1 MRVRLLK
8 VVFLVL
14 VAFAFFSCNNE
25 PKDVVYQIQLDSSG
39 ATYSGTEKLYY
50 NATNGL
56 YYTSPQ
62 MVTPIA
68 SITPPKKEWT
78 IRINS
83 KDSTVESKKTT
94 KPFQFGGYR
103 NMTMG
108 TKNPEL
114 YIGSDGR
121 INKGMGIKSDIT
133 LTADWGGEDSQRVT
147 VNELKN
153 LSQGLIP
160 AGHKFKGFIYN
171 GVNYPYNENSSADIT
186 ITTNPAIIDLDL
198 EVEGGKTLILKS
210 EEATKPGS
218 KEKIFYKY
226 EAKDGSHWFTSASWG
241 EAITSINS
249 TELPEKKYEIK
260 LYSNNT
266 DPSPES
272 IYTQFPFMG
281 YVSQSGIMYIS
292 PSGVIN
298 TPGLND
304 PITDKDSVESS
315 IEAYAK
321 FGNQTAVRLNQL
333 SKNGYE
339 FKGWSRNENYKNDGK
354 GKLYYANDEV
364 VIRYN
369 EEEEFADKDN
379 IIKLYA
385 VWEDSKVYSLVLKDK
400 ADSEQVLGT
409 IYYRSGDG
417 WYNDE
422 ACTEK
427 LTKLSIPKR
436 KSEVNFYSGRS
447 DISNPESIEY
457 GWTFKGYKS
466 FDEATTYISASGEV
480 QNVSIS
486 SNTIC
491 YAVWA
496 ADKSIELSN
505 LSESVHDSE
514 YEFMGWSDDD
524 GRTLINGFRYNV
536 NETYGDSIVLVGIWK
551 DKRVYTLTLDN
562 QYSDGDVEADIQKLY
577 YKPAATYK
585 YEYSSESGKQ
595 ERGEIAQSEGWYR
608 DVDCVTA
615 FTGFSAE
622 EMPKLKY
629 IVKYN
634 INRSVSGAKAE
645 DEYYYRFNGY
655 QSYIDE
661 FGNIIK
667 DENGVAVRLASSD
680 TALIKWKQGEG
691 IRLPYLGQVG
701 NETHTGWIYSNSGE
715 FVGNPEDVYHPA
727 YYNTELTPTWENG
740 AIYKLTL
747 NAEGATDTGH
757 QESIFFKANDNKW
770 YPDRL
775 SSAPIEA
782 ISALPE
788 KEIRVSFNPVESD
801 TTPSSYSDITTKSA
815 FLGYSGYIDANGR
828 IIAASI
834 SNDVTAKV
842 RWAEAEEII
851 LPSGP
856 RKDNLRFVAWCKDEG
871 GEKVAVTSPYV
882 PLSDIELYAKYEN
895 LNKYTLTLD
904 SDGATEGTNS
914 SISYWMED
922 SSWHS
927 DTTSGAVINKINKPK
942 KVWRVEL
949 DVNNSHISPLP
960 DQESEFTFQGYK
972 GADNVYYIDAIG
984 NIVPGKVIT
993 NDSVVAR
1000 AVWNEGKKAKLPLLT
1015 SPGFVF
1021 KGWTRVKDD
1030 ASTLIPSSANMEL
1043 EYTPL
1048 SNGER
1053 LYALWER
1060 ESSYKLKLDLDLI
1073 ADSGI
1078 EYYTKAIYYYKG
1090 DGWYVDENGTIK
1102 ANSIE
1107 IPTRK
1112 YRVEFEPNLQNASK
1126 PPRMETSFEFK
1137 GYGEYITPS
1146 GEVNSRSSIA
1156 SDVENLQ
1163 AGWSDKPAFMTLPIP
1178 ELASSADGT
1187 YEFVGWSTS
1196 PVKGEGRLIAKEDA
1210 EFSAYYPSSS
1220 ITTLYGQWQYNGAYV
1235 LTLDNDG
1242 ATNTDLDTAIY
1253 YRPSG
1258 ESGEGWYSSGE
1269 AGSTLID
1276 EIKLPKKEWRVNFI
1290 TTGPDGIEHGNIE
1303 PILSKWEFL
1312 GYKDGNAEYILSN
1325 GKIAPSSSINQN
1337 KTVKALW
1344 GNQSAIDISRTNL
1357 HPSDRPDKYYFNG
1370 WALDGDDNNIV
1381 LPASFKPERD
1391 NVTLKAVWT
1400 DEQTYEVVLNNDGA
1414 TSEGTSRVYYK
1425 PNDKKWHPE
1434 SDTQTA
1440 ITSITVP
1447 QKEWTIIQ
1455 GSNKDG
1461 VENAESIVY
1470 KFNFEGYFLGDE
1482 MYIDSV
1488 GSFTGKVPTG
1498 DASQSVELTAR
1509 WTSSGSVELSS
1520 LTKKGY
1526 TFLGW
1531 SYESTSSDRMIDNP
1545 YVPNKDYVVGKNIN
1559 LYGVWKENDIYTL
1572 RLNSQGATSEGTK
1585 EIYYRVGDGWY
1596 KDINC
1601 TVSIKN
1607 VPYLPEKKYYVSY
1620 EPMLQGIERPSASES
1635 LFTFN
1640 GYNGYVLSGGAII
1653 EGSSLTADS
1662 EADAQWVNQ
1671 GYVTL
1676 PNLENNNTKYTFI
1689 GWCEQN
1695 PYEVDPEPV
1704 TNPVMA
1710 AGYQYKP
1717 GSADTRLYGYWKDN
1731 NIYALNLDDNGA
1743 TGYADTKALYYRV
1756 SDGKWY
1762 KTADATGAPV
1772 TSINPPTKRIT
1783 ITFNPSAPDGSVTG
1797 SLNNVFRQW
1806 EFLGYEDYIDENG
1819 NIKQGAAINS
1829 DRTVRAVWGAQ
1840 KGYDLDGDE
1849 GGLLPT
1855 NVTRSGFTFEGWTE
1869 NKDAQET
1876 VIVVNP
1882 YYPSTESKNIDIRD
1896 GVITLYAVWRD
1907 ESVIPLMLDNNG
1919 ATSASAS
1926 AVYYKVSSG
1935 KWYSTGNNPEDKHII
1950 TGIEI
1955 PKKEWKVNFIVSSK
1969 IENTPVGL
1977 TSRSAFRG
1985 YVPKNGTSAS
1995 PYIDSNG
2002 IIQLKQI
2009 NQYTTAIAEWDEPTS
2024 VSLPTGYTYPGWTFM
2039 GWSTTNGASTA
2050 DYDPGAT
2057 IKVQNNTVLYDVWV
2071 ENNKYTLT
2079 LMSDNTEFLKIY
2091 YREGDAWYSD
2101 LAATKKITNI
2111 TIPKK
2116 HYVVKFDNNG
2126 GEGENNLPD
2135 LTSSLEFGGF
2145 GKYINKNGVIVL
2157 GTQIVE
2163 DTIAYADWGSPAPI
2177 TLPSLSSVKKPDH
2190 ECVGW
2195 KAADD
2200 ETIYTKTFT
2209 PQKDTVLYAQ
2219 WVSTKAIKVTFVVNG
2234 ATYSEYN
2241 RIYLREADEKW
2252 YSSSTSLTSIQTI
2265 VPPKKSYNVKFVT
2278 NLPSITFEDV
2288 PFEFDFGGYYSDTD
2302 FKTQKI
2308 DANGNISPDFRPTAD
2323 TLLYAQWTPKK
2334 DAIDLTGYNNDMMAA
2349 AIDTEKPKQFFAG
2362 WSLYSN
2368 GDKATVLSTKDEP
2381 SESEISATNPAGLP
2395 VKVTSY
2401 TPTTNITLY
2410 AVLINTETYTI
2421 TMHENTEWITNP
2433 ENGNVQKIY
2442 YKHYANKWYVQNP
2455 DTSTPEDQRG
2465 AALEKALQYPT
2476 ETIDALIKQGG
2487 YILKELVPVFTMP
2500 SKSATIRFNDAW
2512 PSIAGTL
2519 AYNSVDVPGY
2529 WYNQGGTDLGEGW
2542 NHEYTWNLKAS
2553 GYYTIGANPV
2563 QFVNSQGIMD
2573 MDTASAIQGDV
2584 TLVVLWETPSDTW
2597 NKMPYISIEEGAKR
2611 TDTGE
2616 EFRYIA
2622 LGWGTEPP
2630 TDDVPY
2636 SNIGS
2641 QIKEDYVPTLE
2652 QVTLYGIWFNLV
2664 SEKLTLDSGVDNASQ
2679 KGTTEIYYNQSTV
2692 GKTWYYTYLTGAVDD
2707 QGQPET
2713 ATVSL
2718 VIDGEAT
2725 ESTIVIPQKSFT
2737 LSYADSKHA
2746 IELAGEGNLP
2756 TNPASQTVAAKFL
2769 GYLNPDYVYNASEA
2783 EAYKKYK
2790 YIINERGGFTSAVFE
2805 KDPNRTTEHRNLDTA
2820 ASVKAD
2826 WGENSLI
2833 TVQLGAPT
2841 FKQGTMEGVTF
2852 EGWSEIYGFDAN
2864 GKIYFKSTDVPS
2876 GTNIVSYPY
2885 KPIESYDITLKA
2897 LSDTTSQTIDKTY
2910 SITQDNIKTVLV
2922 PAIDTAAKFYFDADV
2937 TKPTHEL
2944 VRDFLT
2950 SDTFVG
2956 EGEGKAFKDKAE
2968 QNKVANGYYWAGGER
2983 ESITIK
2989 YDTTLYNVW
2998 AAEYTLAIL
3007 TPQNLL
3013 TAAPT
3018 PLTINDDGVITYNS
3032 YSTPTDA
3039 IGRTLSYTKNLYVSS
3054 TGNVSD
3060 NATGALLY
3068 LVLLEGDGT
3077 SGKVS
3082 KYVSF
3087 SDNFTANLHTIF
3099 PVTTQENVQ
3108 DADGGTFTQTSLGSF
3123 KNNESKQTILS
3134 VENKIVVAG
3143 KVRALAVR
3151 LKGAITGD
3159 TAETVALKSEYT
3171 KYILGG
3177 TSNNTAYGNVIFQKA
3192 NEIAL
3197 SVENV
3202 TGFNDWDINLYKIY
3216 TGQGG
3221 VPISWKNGRPD
3232 PVGNAKYLEFTLQ
3245 NAVFNKNGTLTK
3257 DNGIATLKSSWSL
3270 DTDKSTKFPTVS
3282 STADTDFS
3290 DDAANFKLYYSIYGT
3305 GNNYAQNFS
3314 FTLYP
3319 SVNLIK
3325 NLYDGILQIEAAT
3338 ISPKIMTWNRSDI
3351 PSVSQDTISGI
3362 RGIQAGNSIKV
3373 TWCKSWSGNKAYH
3386 YFEKIENL
3394 DITSWFT
3401 DLPTGITAKATAAEG
3416 STELTITFE
3425 GTYPDEVKVYSSKLT
3440 IPYYDSNSRQGI
3452 IQGRM
3457 SDEVIKSIAQTIK
3470 FDIKEPTSTVISIDS
3485 SAKGSEN
3492 TPYPTSDS
3500 IKLQNEISFT
3510 LNAPTGAT
3518 FTIPQT
3524 ANTSSVSSTDPEN
3537 SSLLLAETASNAT
3550 TASINVTL
3558 SDNSPFLDN
3567 SGNKITTA
3575 VLEITE
3581 GSSTATLKIGNST
3594 TKVAPDLSL
3603 DYTDK
3608 AEVSVLG
3615 IPLGCLSK
3623 FKGYTGSATLLA
3635 SVFYKVDKKLSFT
3648 ALYGTNATESVL
3660 FASPGSSVNVQYMYI
3675 RPVLIDKVGNKTE
3688 NLGLTVTTGT
3698 EFSTFSKTDSLFAF
3712 AGLWKDEMATV
3723 SCATSPS
3730 TVLNSPKLG
3739 DIKAVTTSSQYI
3751 LEVSKVSTSLSE
3763 SLYTHNEVF
3772 AANDINSAYNVRV
3785 LSDITVDD
3793 FYKFRPEP
3801 ATYDDSGSNTKIA
3814 GTVNNSAKNEIA
3826 TVTMSMNNTPVSSNL
3841 PEYSF
3846 DIFTFNGATFSST
3859 NLKAYVDTATV
3870 GNSGVTGIDIVK
3882 VSSTQA
3888 KAYLRGTM
3896 NTAGTYTIRFK
3907 VGEITYNSSVVSPY
3921 LTVNLQIIN
3930 ATVIPDGKLTFV
3942 SYNGGYKITGTT
3954 ATFTQGTTYVIPTTY
3969 NGKPVVAIDNGGLG
3983 SDGQN
3988 GVFNTDS
3995 NSSTGQV
4002 GNYANNV
4009 NLTSI
4014 ILPNS
4019 ITELGVGTFHSRD
4032 HKSKL
4037 KTVYLPYNL
4046 KVIPKYCFSDCSQ
4059 LQKVVFPKA
4068 LTTISKS
4075 AFYDCSGW
4083 ATGNQICGVLPKTLT
4098 TIQEGGFG
4106 RWNGAPSYLPL
4117 FEYEG
4122 TKAEFDSKVTV
4133 GSSNYFRIKCSDG
4146 NIYTISK

>member
-39 ATYSGTEKLYY
+39 ATSSGTEKLYY

-68 SITPPKKEWT
+68 SITPPEKKWT

-83 KDSTVESKKTT
+83 KDSTVESKETT
-94 KPFQFGGYR
+94 RPFQFGGYR

-133 LTADWGGEDSQRVT
+133 LTADWGKEDFQRVS
-147 VNELKN
+147 VEELKN

-160 AGHKFKGFIYN
+160 AGHKLKGFIYN

-186 ITTNPAIIDLDL
+186 ITTNPAIIDLDP

-218 KEKIFYKY
+218 KEEIFYKY

-249 TELPEKKYEIK
+249 RELPEKKYEIK

-272 IYTQFPFMG
+272 IYTEFPFMG

-298 TPGLND
+298 KLGPND
-304 PITDKDSVESS
+304 PITERDSVES
-315 IEAYAK
+315 IDAYAK
-321 FGNQTAVRLNQL
+321 FGNQTTVRLNQL

-339 FKGWSRNENYKNDGK
+339 FKGWSRNKDYKNDGK

-369 EEEEFADKDN
+369 EEEEFPDNDN
-379 IIKLYA
+379 IIKLHA

-400 ADSEQVLGT
+400 ADSEQVLRT

-480 QNVSIS
+480 QNVRIS

-496 ADKSIELSN
+496 ADKSIELKN

-524 GRTLINGFRYNV
+524 GRTLINGLRYNV

-562 QYSDGDVEADIQKLY
+562 LYSDGDVQANIQKLY

-608 DVDCVTA
+608 DVDCVTP
-615 FTGFSAE
+615 FTGFSEE
-622 EMPKLKY
+622 EMPKRKY

-634 INRSVSGAKAE
+634 INRIVSSE
-645 DEYYYRFNGY
+645 VETEVEYYYIFNGY

-661 FGNIIK
+661 SGNIIK
-667 DENGVAVRLASSD
+667 DENDVAVRLAASD
-680 TALIKWKQGEG
+680 TALIKWKQGNG
-691 IRLPYLGQVG
+691 ITLPYLGQVG

-715 FVGNPEDVYHPA
+715 FAGNPDEVYHPA

-747 NAEGATDTGH
+747 DSEGATGTGH
-757 QESIFFKANDNKW
+757 QEAIFFKANDNKW

-788 KEIRVSFNPVESD
+788 REIRVSFNPVESD

-834 SNDVTAKV
+834 SKDVTAKV

-993 NDSVVAR
+993 NDSVVAK

-1015 SPGFVF
+1015 SPGYVF
-1021 KGWTRVKDD
+1021 KGWTKVKDD

-1060 ESSYKLKLDLDLI
+1060 DSSYRLKLDLDLI

-1146 GEVNSRSSIA
+1146 GEVNSQSSIA

-1187 YEFVGWSTS
+1187 YEFIGWSTS

-1220 ITTLYGQWQYNGAYV
+1220 ITTLYGQWKYNGAYV

-1370 WALDGDDNNIV
+1370 WALDGDDNNVV

-1391 NVTLKAVWT
+1391 NITLKAVWT
-1400 DEQTYEVVLNNDGA
+1400 DEQTYEVVLKNDGA

-1425 PNDKKWHPE
+1425 PNDRKWHPE
-1434 SDTQTA
+1434 ADTQTA

-1447 QKEWTIIQ
+1447 QKEWIIIQ

-1488 GSFTGKVPTG
+1488 GRFTGLVPSG

-1531 SYESTSSDRMIDNP
+1531 SYESTSLDKTIDNP
-1545 YVPNKDYVVGKNIN
+1545 YVPNKDHVVGKNIT

-1596 KDINC
+1596 KDITC

-1607 VPYLPEKKYYVSY
+1607 IPYLPEKKYYVSY
-1620 EPMLQGIERPSASES
+1620 EPMLQEIERPNASES
-1635 LFTFN
+1635 SFTFN
-1640 GYNGYVLSGGAII
+1640 GFNGYVLSGGAII
-1653 EGSSLTADS
+1653 EGTSLTADS
-1662 EADAQWVNQ
+1662 DVDAQWVNQ

-1695 PYEVDPEPV
+1695 PYETDPETG

-1717 GSADTRLYGYWKDN
+1717 GNADTRLYGYWKDN

-1762 KTADATGAPV
+1762 KTADAKGVAV
-1772 TSINPPTKRIT
+1772 TSINPPTKKIT

-1806 EFLGYEDYIDENG
+1806 EFLGYEDYIDKDG

-1829 DRTVRAVWGAQ
+1829 DRTVKAVWGAQ
-1840 KGYDLDGDE
+1840 KGYNQDGTTE

-1869 NKDAQET
+1869 NKDALET

-1950 TGIEI
+1950 TGIEV
-1955 PKKEWKVNFIVSSK
+1955 PKKEWKVNFVVSSK

-1977 TSRSAFRG
+1977 TSRSAFNG
-1985 YVPKNGTSAS
+1985 YVAKNGTSTS

-2009 NQYTTAIAEWDEPTS
+2009 NQYTTAIAEWAQPTP

-2050 DYDPGAT
+2050 EYRPGQEIT
-2057 IKVQNNTVLYDVWV
+2057 VQNNIVLYDVWV
-2071 ENNKYTLT
+2071 ENTKYTLT
-2079 LMSDNTEFLKIY
+2079 LKSDNTELLKIY
-2091 YREGDAWYSD
+2091 YRAGDAWYSD

-2116 HYVVKFDNNG
+2116 YYVVNFDNNG
-2126 GEGENNLPD
+2126 GEGENPPA
-2135 LTSSLEFGGF
+2135 LTSSVEFLGF
-2145 GKYINKNGVIVL
+2145 GSYINKNGVIVL
-2157 GTQIVE
+2157 GTKITI
-2163 DTIAYADWGSPAPI
+2163 DTTVYASWGKATPI
-2177 TLPSLSSVKKPDH
+2177 TLPSLSSVKRLDH

-2195 KAADD
+2195 KAAGDD
-2200 ETIYTKTFT
+2200 TIYTKTFT
-2209 PQKDTVLYAQ
+2209 PNRDTTLSAQ

-2241 RIYLREADEKW
+2241 RIYLREADGKW
-2252 YSSSTSLTSIQTI
+2252 YSSNTSLTSIETI
-2265 VPPKKSYNVKFVT
+2265 VIPKKSYNVKFAT
-2278 NLPSITFEDV
+2278 NLPNITIQDEA
-2288 PFEFDFGGYYSDTD
+2288 FDFNFGGYYSDAA
-2302 FKTQKI
+2302 FANQKI
-2308 DANGNISPDFRPTAD
+2308 DANGNISRDFRPTAD
-2323 TLLYAQWTPKK
+2323 TLLYAKWTPKK
-2334 DAIDLTGYNNDMMAA
+2334 AAIDLRGYNSDMMAA
-2349 AIDTEKPKQFFAG
+2349 AIATEKPKQFFAG

-2368 GDKATVLSTKDEP
+2368 GDKSTVLSTAEEP
-2381 SESEISATNPAGLP
+2381 SVSSDTNPAGLP

-2401 TPTTNITLY
+2401 TPTTNVTLY

-2421 TMHENTEWITNP
+2421 TMYENTGWITNP
-2433 ENGNVQKIY
+2433 ENGKVQKIY
-2442 YKHYANKWYVQNP
+2442 YKHDANKWYVQNP
-2455 DTSTPEDQRG
+2455 TSSTTDT
-2465 AALEKALQYPT
+2465 LEKALKYPT
-2476 ETIDALIKQGG
+2476 ETIDAMIKKGG
-2487 YILKELVPVFTMP
+2487 YILKEFVPVFTMP
-2500 SKSATIRFNDAW
+2500 SKSATITFKDAW
-2512 PSIAGTL
+2512 PSVAGTL
-2519 AYNSVDVPGY
+2519 DYGDNGY
-2529 WYNQGGTDLGEGW
+2529 SYKHIVTVVQGDREEQVVEDLGSNW
-2542 NHEYTWNLKAS
+2542 NHQYTWNLKAS
-2553 GYYTIGANPV
+2553 GYYTTGADPV
-2563 QFVNSQGIMD
+2563 QFVNAQGIMD

-2584 TLVVLWETPSDTW
+2584 TLVILWETPSDTW
-2597 NKMPYISIEEGAKR
+2597 NKIPYISIAEGAKR
-2611 TDTGE
+2611 TDSGHAGE
-2616 EFRYIA
+2616 EFRYVA
-2622 LGWGTEPP
+2622 LGWGTEAP
-2630 TDDVPY
+2630 TGDDPY

-2641 QIKEDYVPTLE
+2641 QIRESYVPTS
-2652 QVTLYGIWFNLV
+2652 QNVTLYGIWFNRV
-2664 SEKLTLDSGVDNASQ
+2664 SEKLKLDSGVDNETQ
-2679 KGTTEIYYNQSTV
+2679 KGTTEIYYDQSTV
-2692 GKTWYYTYLTGAVDD
+2692 GKTWYYTYPTGTVDD
-2707 QGQPET
+2707 KGNPET

-2718 VIDGEAT
+2718 VIDGEVT
-2725 ESTIVIPQKSFT
+2725 ESTIILPQKSFT
-2737 LSYADSKHA
+2737 LSYENSKLA
-2746 IELAGEGNLP
+2746 IEIAGQGNLP
-2756 TNPASQTVAAKFL
+2756 TNPASQTAAAKFL
-2769 GYLNPDYVYNASEA
+2769 GYLNPDYDYLATSA
-2783 EAYKKYK
+2783 DEAYKTYK

-2805 KDPNRTTEHRNLDTA
+2805 KDPDRVPQRKLDKAT
-2820 ASVKAD
+2820 SVKAD
-2826 WGENSLI
+2826 WGANSLI
-2833 TVQLGAPT
+2833 TVQLGTPT
-2841 FKQGTMEGVTF
+2841 VKTGTMEGVEF
-2852 EGWSEIYGFDAN
+2852 AGWSQIYGFDAN
-2864 GKIYFKSTDVPS
+2864 GKIYFKAPADTS
-2876 GTNIVSYPY
+2876 GIVSYPY
-2885 KPIESYDITLKA
+2885 KPIESYDITLKG

-2910 SITQDNIKTVLV
+2910 SITQDNIKTTLV
-2922 PAIDTAAKFYFDADV
+2922 PAIDTAAKFYFDANDNR
-2937 TKPTHEL
+2937 PTHEL

-2956 EGEGKAFKDKAE
+2956 DGKAFKDKNE
-2968 QNKVANGYYWAGGER
+2968 QNKVANGYYWAGAKDD
-2983 ESITIK
+2983 SITLK
-2989 YDTTLYNVW
+2989 YDTTLYSVF
-2998 AAEYTLAIL
+2998 AAAYTLAVL

-3032 YSTPTDA
+3032 YSTPTVDS
-3039 IGRTLSYTKNLYVSS
+3039 GRTLKYTKNLYIDDQADL
-3054 TGNVSD
+3054 TKE
-3060 NATGALLY
+3060 ARGALIY
-3068 LVLLEGDGT
+3068 LVLLDKDG
-3077 SGKVS
+3077 SDRGKVS
-3082 KYVSF
+3082 KNVSF
-3087 SDNFTANLHTIF
+3087 NLTSLQNNLYELFGVQTA
-3099 PVTTQENVQ
+3099 
-3108 DADGGTFTQTSLGSF
+3108 ADITGAGGTTFTRTSIGNSF
-3123 KNNESKQTILS
+3123 SNKETLS
-3134 VENKIVVAG
+3134 NKILNVETYKSVG
-3143 KVRALAVR
+3143 GGVRAVAIR

-3159 TAETVALKSEYT
+3159 GETVGLNTAALAKCVVGGALK
-3171 KYILGG
+3171 
-3177 TSNNTAYGNVIFQKA
+3177 NAAYSKIIFAKA
-3192 NEIAL
+3192 NDITLTVTA
-3197 SVENV
+3197 VEDKVPYYANL
-3202 TGFNDWDINLYKIY
+3202 GNILWNGDRPAQNDIDNNNAKFMTFTLTNAVFDNTKTLMSTNGNNATKTISQAYAAYKYDINTNPNGYFVNF
-3216 TGQGG
+3216 TGSTGRGEDFG
-3221 VPISWKNGRPD
+3221 VTADKS
-3232 PVGNAKYLEFTLQ
+3232 TLQ
-3245 NAVFNKNGTLTK
+3245 NYYNTFKMYYKYSHTSGTKT
-3257 DNGIATLKSSWSL
+3257 
-3270 DTDKSTKFPTVS
+3270 TV
-3282 STADTDFS
+3282 TGTPI
-3290 DDAANFKLYYSIYGT
+3290 KLYPTEG
-3305 GNNYAQNFS
+3305 F
-3314 FTLYP
+3314 
-3319 SVNLIK
+3319 VK
-3325 NLYDGILQIEAAT
+3325 NLYQGVTEIAT
-3338 ISPKIMTWNRSDI
+3338 TTTPTATVYPKVAPTLS
-3351 PSVSQDTISGI
+3351 T
-3362 RGIQAGNSIKV
+3362 NSIQGEPGSSFNETITVSAYYNGTDDSEGQYEFMEFDRVNVKNCFMFQRSSGTAKV
-3373 TWCKSWSGNKAYH
+3373 T
-3386 YFEKIENL
+3386 L
-3394 DITSWFT
+3394 DNVRATS
-3401 DLPTGITAKATAAEG
+3401 ISVG
-3416 STELTITFE
+3416 S
-3425 GTYPDEVKVYSSKLT
+3425 K
-3440 IPYYDSNSRQGI
+3440 
-3452 IQGRM
+3452 
-3457 SDEVIKSIAQTIK
+3457 
-3470 FDIKEPTSTVISIDS
+3470 
-3485 SAKGSEN
+3485 
-3492 TPYPTSDS
+3492 
-3500 IKLQNEISFT
+3500 
-3510 LNAPTGAT
+3510 T
-3518 FTIPQT
+3518 FTIQISGSFPSD
-3524 ANTSSVSSTDPEN
+3524 ASVADEYQ
-3537 SSLLLAETASNAT
+3537 
-3550 TASINVTL
+3550 
-3558 SDNSPFLDN
+3558 
-3567 SGNKITTA
+3567 
-3575 VLEITE
+3575 LEIE
-3581 GSSTATLKIGNST
+3581 YYDQIDQHKAIVKGQVGYAWF
-3594 TKVAPDLSL
+3594 API
-3603 DYTDK
+3603 TFNF
-3608 AEVSVLG
+3608 VT
-3615 IPLGCLSK
+3615 P
-3623 FKGYTGSATLLA
+3623 
-3635 SVFYKVDKKLSFT
+3635 
-3648 ALYGTNATESVL
+3648 
-3660 FASPGSSVNVQYMYI
+3660 P
-3675 RPVLIDKVGNKTE
+3675 KT
-3688 NLGLTVTTGT
+3688 
-3698 EFSTFSKTDSLFAF
+3698 F
-3712 AGLWKDEMATV
+3712 
-3723 SCATSPS
+3723 
-3730 TVLNSPKLG
+3730 
-3739 DIKAVTTSSQYI
+3739 
-3751 LEVSKVSTSLSE
+3751 
-3763 SLYTHNEVF
+3763 
-3772 AANDINSAYNVRV
+3772 
-3785 LSDITVDD
+3785 DD
-3793 FYKFRPEP
+3793 
-3801 ATYDDSGSNTKIA
+3801 NTIKIA
-3814 GTVNNSAKNEIA
+3814 GTVNNPTKNETA
-3826 TVTMSMNNTPVSSNL
+3826 TVNVLSSDDAI
-3841 PEYSF
+3841 ESRRMDYAF
-3846 DIFTFNGATFSST
+3846 DIFLFKGAQIATGEYTPMAFIQNDTSGKVT
-3859 NLKAYVDTATV
+3859 KIELEQIDTTTLKAYLFGTF
-3870 GNSGVTGIDIVK
+3870 
-3882 VSSTQA
+3882 STP
-3888 KAYLRGTM
+3888 
-3896 NTAGTYTIRFK
+3896 GTYTVTFK
-3907 VGEITYNSSVVSPY
+3907 VGPILYNGDIVSPILTVKLVVTASNTVQVLKLEDFDTELIDVKDGAGKTYKGYRLMQFNKNVTIDNSKHVTIQAYYNGYPVVSIYRPAAYEFDTAYQGTFATDSGVPNSSNNVNIKKFIVPNSVVE
-3921 LTVNLQIIN
+3921 L
-3930 ATVIPDGKLTFV
+3930 G
-3942 SYNGGYKITGTT
+3942 TGT
-3954 ATFTQGTTYVIPTTY
+3954 FHY
-3969 NGKPVVAIDNGGLG
+3969 N
-3983 SDGQN
+3983 
-3988 GVFNTDS
+3988 
-3995 NSSTGQV
+3995 
-4002 GNYANNV
+4002 

-4014 ILPNS
+4014 
-4019 ITELGVGTFHSRD
+4019 V
-4032 HKSKL
+4032 
-4037 KTVYLPYNL
+4037 LPYNL
-4046 KVIPKYCFSDCSQ
+4046 KVIPGDCFAGVDNTQGNRTLTSIE
-4059 LQKVVFPKA
+4059 FPKN
-4068 LTTISKS
+4068 LETIKKA
-4075 AFYDCSGW
+4075 AFYRCYGLDGHSSTNPVG
-4083 ATGNQICGVLPKTLT
+4083 TFPITLKSIEDQVFQYNNT
-4098 TIQEGGFG
+4098 DTCVFK
-4106 RWNGAPSYLPL
+4106 
-4117 FEYEG
+4117 YEG
-4122 TKAEFDSKVTV
+4122 TSTQWNNNVTV
-4133 GSSNYFRIKCSDG
+4133 GRHNKFTVYCSDG
-4146 NIYTISK
+4146 VSIRFS

>member
-39 ATYSGTEKLYY
+39 ATSKGTEKLYY

-83 KDSTVESKKTT
+83 IDSTVESKETPPR
-94 KPFQFGGYR
+94 PFQFGGYR
-103 NMTMG
+103 DMTMG
-108 TKNPEL
+108 TKNPEM

-147 VNELKN
+147 VYELKN

-160 AGHKFKGFIYN
+160 GGYKLKGFKYN
-171 GVNYPYNENSSADIT
+171 NVTYPYNENSSDFIT
-186 ITTNPAIIDLDL
+186 ITTNPAEIDLDL
-198 EVEGGKTLILKS
+198 EVEGGKALILKS
-210 EEATKPGS
+210 DGATKPGS

-226 EAKDGSHWFTSASWG
+226 EDIDGSHWFTSASWG
-241 EAITSINS
+241 EAITSINP

-260 LYSNNT
+260 LDSNNT

-272 IYTQFPFMG
+272 IYTEFPFMG

-298 TPGLND
+298 KLGPND
-304 PITDKDSVESS
+304 PITERDSVES
-315 IEAYAK
+315 IAAYAK
-321 FGNQTAVRLNQL
+321 FGNQTTVRLNQL

-339 FKGWSRNENYKNDGK
+339 FKGWSRNKNYKNDGK

-364 VIRYN
+364 VIAYN
-369 EEEEFADKDN
+369 EEEEFADNDN

-417 WYNDE
+417 WYKDE

-427 LTKLSIPKR
+427 LTKLSIPER
-436 KSEVNFYSGRS
+436 KSEVKFYSGRS

-480 QNVSIS
+480 QNVRIS

-496 ADKSIELSN
+496 ADKSIELRN

-524 GRTLINGFRYNV
+524 GRTLINGLRYNV

-562 QYSDGDVEADIQKLY
+562 LYSDGDVQANIQKLY

-585 YEYSSESGKQ
+585 YEYSPESGKQ
-595 ERGEIAQSEGWYR
+595 ERGEIEQSEGWYR
-608 DVDCVTA
+608 DVDCVTP
-615 FTGFSAE
+615 FTEFSE
-622 EMPKLKY
+622 EEKPKRKY

-634 INRSVSGAKAE
+634 INRSGIIESGIIDKTE
-645 DEYYYRFNGY
+645 VEYFYTFNGY

-661 FGNIIK
+661 SGKIIK
-667 DENGVAVRLASSD
+667 DENDVAVRLAASD
-680 TALIKWKQGEG
+680 TALIKWKQGAG
-691 IRLPYLGQVG
+691 IELPYLGQVG

-715 FVGNPEDVYHPA
+715 FAGNPGEIYHPA
-727 YYNTELTPTWENG
+727 HYNTELTPTWENG

-747 NAEGATDTGH
+747 DSEGATGTGH
-757 QESIFFKANDNKW
+757 QEAIFFKANDNKW

-775 SSAPIEA
+775 SSTPIEA
-782 ISALPE
+782 ISVLPE
-788 KEIRVSFNPVESD
+788 REIRVSFNPVESD

-834 SNDVTAKV
+834 SKDVTAKV

-993 NDSVVAR
+993 NDSVVAK

-1015 SPGFVF
+1015 SPGYVF
-1021 KGWTRVKDD
+1021 KGWTKVKDD
-1030 ASTLIPSSANMEL
+1030 ASTIIPSSANMEL

-1060 ESSYKLKLDLDLI
+1060 DSSYRLKLDLDLI

-1220 ITTLYGQWQYNGAYV
+1220 ITTLYGQWKYNGAYV

-1276 EIKLPKKEWRVNFI
+1276 EIKLPKKEWKVNFI

-1370 WALDGDDNNIV
+1370 WALDGDDNNVV

-1391 NVTLKAVWT
+1391 NITLKAVWT
-1400 DEQTYEVVLNNDGA
+1400 DEQTYEVVLKNDGA

-1434 SDTQTA
+1434 ADTQTA

-1447 QKEWTIIQ
+1447 QKEWIIIQ

-1482 MYIDSV
+1482 MYIDYV
-1488 GSFTGKVPTG
+1488 GRFTGLVPSG

-1531 SYESTSSDRMIDNP
+1531 SYESTSLDKTIDNP
-1545 YVPNKDYVVGKNIN
+1545 YVPNKDHVVGKNIN
-1559 LYGVWKENDIYTL
+1559 LYGVWRENDIYTL

-1607 VPYLPEKKYYVSY
+1607 IPYLPEKKYYVSY
-1620 EPMLQGIERPSASES
+1620 EPMLQEIERPNASES
-1635 LFTFN
+1635 SFTFN
-1640 GYNGYVLSGGAII
+1640 GFNGYVLSGGAII
-1653 EGSSLTADS
+1653 EGTSLTADS
-1662 EADAQWVNQ
+1662 DVDAQWVNQ

-1695 PYEVDPEPV
+1695 PYEADPETG

-1717 GSADTRLYGYWKDN
+1717 QDADTRLYGYWKDN

-1762 KTADATGAPV
+1762 KTADAKGGAV

-1797 SLNNVFRQW
+1797 SLNNVFRGW
-1806 EFLGYEDYIDENG
+1806 EFLGYEDYIDKDG

-1829 DRTVRAVWGAQ
+1829 DRTVKAVWGAQ
-1840 KGYDLDGDE
+1840 KGYNQDGTPE

-1869 NKDAQET
+1869 NKDALET

-1950 TGIEI
+1950 TGIEV
-1955 PKKEWKVNFIVSSK
+1955 PKKEWKVNFVVSSK

-1977 TSRSAFRG
+1977 TSRSAFNG
-1985 YVPKNGTSAS
+1985 YVAKNGTSTS

-2009 NQYTTAIAEWDEPTS
+2009 NQYTTAIAEWAQPTP

-2050 DYDPGAT
+2050 EYRPGQEIT
-2057 IKVQNNTVLYDVWV
+2057 VQNNIVLYDVWV
-2071 ENNKYTLT
+2071 ENTKYTLT
-2079 LMSDNTEFLKIY
+2079 LKSDNTELLKIY
-2091 YREGDAWYSD
+2091 YRAGDAWYSD

-2116 HYVVKFDNNG
+2116 YYVVNFDNNG
-2126 GEGENNLPD
+2126 GEGENPPA
-2135 LTSSLEFGGF
+2135 LTSSVEFLGF
-2145 GKYINKNGVIVL
+2145 GSYINKNGVIVL
-2157 GTQIVE
+2157 GTQITI
-2163 DTIAYADWGSPAPI
+2163 DTTVYASWGKATPI
-2177 TLPSLSSVKKPDH
+2177 TLPSLSSVKRLDH

-2195 KAADD
+2195 KAAGDD
-2200 ETIYTKTFT
+2200 TIYTKTFT
-2209 PQKDTVLYAQ
+2209 PNRDTTLSAQ
-2219 WVSTKAIKVTFVVNG
+2219 WVSTRAVKVTFVVNG

-2241 RIYLREADEKW
+2241 RIYLREADGKW
-2252 YSSSTSLTSIQTI
+2252 YSSNTSLTSIETI
-2265 VPPKKSYNVKFVT
+2265 VIPKKSYNVKFAT
-2278 NLPSITFEDV
+2278 NLPTITFQDEA
-2288 PFEFDFGGYYSDTD
+2288 FDFNFGGYYLDAGFTN
-2302 FKTQKI
+2302 QAI
-2308 DANGNISPDFRPTAD
+2308 DANGNISRGFRPTTD
-2323 TLLYAQWTPKK
+2323 TLLYAKWMPKK
-2334 DAIDLTGYNNDMMAA
+2334 AAIDLTGYNRDMMAA

-2368 GDKATVLSTKDEP
+2368 GDKATVLSTAEEP
-2381 SESEISATNPAGLP
+2381 SVHSDTNPAGLP

-2401 TPTTNITLY
+2401 TPTTNVTLY

-2421 TMHENTEWITNP
+2421 TMYENTGWSTNP
-2433 ENGNVQKIY
+2433 ENGKVQKIY
-2442 YKHYANKWYVQNP
+2442 YKHDANKWYVQNP
-2455 DTSTPEDQRG
+2455 NASTTDT
-2465 AALEKALQYPT
+2465 LEKALKYPT
-2476 ETIDALIKQGG
+2476 ETIDAMIKKGR
-2487 YILKELVPVFTMP
+2487 YILKEFVPVFDMP
-2500 SKSATIRFNDAW
+2500 SKSATIEFNDAW
-2512 PSIAGTL
+2512 PSVAGTL
-2519 AYNSVDVPGY
+2519 AYGDSGFMY
-2529 WYNQGGTDLGEGW
+2529 KQGNTDLGSTW
-2542 NHEYTWNLKAS
+2542 NRTYTWNLKAS
-2553 GYYTIGANPV
+2553 GYYTTGANPV
-2563 QFVNSQGIMD
+2563 QFVNAQGIMD

-2584 TLVVLWETPSDTW
+2584 TLVILWETPSDIW
-2597 NKMPYISIEEGAKR
+2597 NNIPYISIAEGAKR
-2611 TDTGE
+2611 TDSVHAGE
-2616 EFRYIA
+2616 EFRYVA
-2622 LGWGTEPP
+2622 LGWGTEAP
-2630 TDDVPY
+2630 TGDDPY

-2641 QIKEDYVPTLE
+2641 QIRESYVPTSAT
-2652 QVTLYGIWFNLV
+2652 VTLYGIWFNRV
-2664 SEKLTLDSGVDNASQ
+2664 SEKLKLDSGVDNETQ
-2679 KGTTEIYYNQSTV
+2679 KGTTEIYYDQSTA
-2692 GKTWYYTYLTGAVDD
+2692 GKTWYYTYPTGNVDD
-2707 QGQPET
+2707 EGKLEFT
-2713 ATVSL
+2713 TVSL
-2718 VIDGEAT
+2718 VIDGEVT
-2725 ESTIVIPQKSFT
+2725 ESTIILPQKSFT
-2737 LSYADSKHA
+2737 LSYENSKLA
-2746 IELAGEGNLP
+2746 IEIAGQGNLP
-2756 TNPASQTVAAKFL
+2756 TNPASQTASAKFL
-2769 GYLNPDYVYNASEA
+2769 GYLNPDYDYLATSA
-2783 EAYKKYK
+2783 DEAYKTYK

-2805 KDPNRTTEHRNLDTA
+2805 KDPDRVPQRNLDKAT
-2820 ASVKAD
+2820 SVKAD
-2826 WGENSLI
+2826 WGVNSLI

-2841 FKQGTMEGVTF
+2841 VQTGTMEGVEF
-2852 EGWSEIYGFDAN
+2852 IGWSQIYGFDAY
-2864 GKIYFKSTDVPS
+2864 GDIYFKEDDVPS
-2876 GTNIVSYPY
+2876 DPVSGTKIALSYPY
-2885 KPIESYDITLKA
+2885 KPIETYDITLKG

-2910 SITQDNIKTVLV
+2910 SINADNVKTTLV
-2922 PAIDTAAKFYFDADV
+2922 PAIDTAAKFYFKADDNR
-2937 TKPTHEL
+2937 PTHEL

-2956 EGEGKAFKDKAE
+2956 AGKAFKDKNE
-2968 QNKVANGYYWAGGER
+2968 QNKVANGYYWAGGEGD
-2983 ESITIK
+2983 SITLK
-2989 YDTTLYNVW
+2989 YDTTLYNVF
-2998 AAEYTLAIL
+2998 AAAYTLAVL
-3007 TPQNLL
+3007 TPQDLL
-3013 TAAPT
+3013 DAAPSSIT
-3018 PLTINDDGVITYNS
+3018 VNDTTGAINYGLSYLNASDGTE
-3032 YSTPTDA
+3032 
-3039 IGRTLSYTKNLYVSS
+3039 RTLTYTKNLYIDDQ
-3054 TGNVSD
+3054 GNLTNDAQGV
-3060 NATGALLY
+3060 LVY
-3068 LVLLEGDGT
+3068 LVLLDKDG
-3077 SGKVS
+3077 SDRGKVS
-3082 KYVSF
+3082 KNVSF
-3087 SDNFTANLHTIF
+3087 NLTSLGNNLYGLFKVQRTAN
-3099 PVTTQENVQ
+3099 VDGV
-3108 DADGGTFTQTSLGSF
+3108 GGTFTKTSIGSSF
-3123 KNNESKQTILS
+3123 SNKETDT
-3134 VENKIVVAG
+3134 NKILNVETQMSVG
-3143 KVRALAVR
+3143 GGVRAVGIR
-3151 LKGAITGD
+3151 LKGAITGNGETFNLD
-3159 TAETVALKSEYT
+3159 TAALAKCVVGGALKNK
-3171 KYILGG
+3171 KYSNIIFKKAANDIELAVTAVEDKVLYYANLGQ
-3177 TSNNTAYGNVIFQKA
+3177 TDWTNYRP
-3192 NEIAL
+3192 
-3197 SVENV
+3197 V
-3202 TGFNDWDINLYKIY
+3202 TG
-3216 TGQGG
+3216 T
-3221 VPISWKNGRPD
+3221 
-3232 PVGNAKYLEFTLQ
+3232 AKSLTFTLT
-3245 NAVFNKNGTLTK
+3245 NAVFAGTALSQANANKTIKQPYANTTLNGK
-3257 DNGIATLKSSWSL
+3257 L
-3270 DTDKSTKFPTVS
+3270 DGFIG
-3282 STADTDFS
+3282 TAGTTGDFV
-3290 DDAANFKLYYSIYGT
+3290 
-3305 GNNYAQNFS
+3305 GNNKFTMYYTYYHTTTENIGTVTGAPI
-3314 FTLYP
+3314 TLYP
-3319 SVNLIK
+3319 SEGFVKNLYHGITSIETTTTPKATIYPPVKPTVSTNLIK
-3325 NLYDGILQIEAAT
+3325 VNHGVEFTET
-3338 ISPKIMTWNRSDI
+3338 IT
-3351 PSVSQDTISGI
+3351 VSAYYNGTD
-3362 RGIQAGNSIKV
+3362 NSE
-3373 TWCKSWSGNKAYH
+3373 GQYE
-3386 YFEKIENL
+3386 FE
-3394 DITSWFT
+3394 TFT
-3401 DLPTGITAKATAAEG
+3401 DLAVKDWFTPNEYITRATAASDG
-3416 STELTITFE
+3416 TTITITITGSF
-3425 GTYPDEVKVYSSKLT
+3425 PDPSVEKVYYISV
-3440 IPYYDSNSRQGI
+3440 PYFYVYDSNSQHIVKGL
-3452 IQGRM
+3452 
-3457 SDEVIKSIAQTIK
+3457 KS
-3470 FDIKEPTSTVISIDS
+3470 F
-3485 SAKGSEN
+3485 
-3492 TPYPTSDS
+3492 
-3500 IKLQNEISFT
+3500 
-3510 LNAPTGAT
+3510 NAR
-3518 FTIPQT
+3518 FKTIPLT
-3524 ANTSSVSSTDPEN
+3524 IASAPE
-3537 SSLLLAETASNAT
+3537 TFDDT
-3550 TASINVTL
+3550 TI
-3558 SDNSPFLDN
+3558 
-3567 SGNKITTA
+3567 
-3575 VLEITE
+3575 
-3581 GSSTATLKIGNST
+3581 
-3594 TKVAPDLSL
+3594 
-3603 DYTDK
+3603 
-3608 AEVSVLG
+3608 
-3615 IPLGCLSK
+3615 
-3623 FKGYTGSATLLA
+3623 
-3635 SVFYKVDKKLSFT
+3635 
-3648 ALYGTNATESVL
+3648 
-3660 FASPGSSVNVQYMYI
+3660 
-3675 RPVLIDKVGNKTE
+3675 
-3688 NLGLTVTTGT
+3688 
-3698 EFSTFSKTDSLFAF
+3698 
-3712 AGLWKDEMATV
+3712 
-3723 SCATSPS
+3723 
-3730 TVLNSPKLG
+3730 
-3739 DIKAVTTSSQYI
+3739 
-3751 LEVSKVSTSLSE
+3751 
-3763 SLYTHNEVF
+3763 
-3772 AANDINSAYNVRV
+3772 
-3785 LSDITVDD
+3785 
-3793 FYKFRPEP
+3793 
-3801 ATYDDSGSNTKIA
+3801 KIA
-3814 GTVNNSAKNEIA
+3814 GTVNNPGKNEVATVIA
-3826 TVTMSMNNTPVSSNL
+3826 TSGTEMTGNDPA
-3841 PEYSF
+3841 YSF
-3846 DIFTFNGATFSST
+3846 DLYTFNDATFST
-3859 NLKAYVDTATV
+3859 TAEPKAFIVND
-3870 GNSGVTGIDIVK
+3870 GGSGITGITIVK
-3882 VSSTQA
+3882 DNNNSAHA
-3888 KAYLRGTM
+3888 KAYLKGTIT
-3896 NTAGTYTIRFK
+3896 NTPGTYTITFK
-3907 VGEITYNSSVVSPY
+3907 ASGITYKGKEQSPIF
-3921 LTVNLQIIN
+3921 TVQLDVKNNVII
-3930 ATVIPDGKLTFV
+3930 IPDANLTMDG
-3942 SYNGGYKITGTT
+3942 STLT
-3954 ATFTQGTTYVIPTTY
+3954 ATNYQFSQGATYMVPTYVT
-3969 NGKPVVAIDNGGLG
+3969 KIDATETGRL
-3983 SDGQN
+3983 GQN
-3988 GVFNTDS
+3988 GVFNTDPTS
-3995 NSSTGQV
+3995 DTGKV
-4002 GNYANNV
+4002 GNYQYNV
-4009 NLTSI
+4009 NLTHI

-4019 ITELGVGTFHSRD
+4019 ITELGVGTFHSRNNA
-4032 HKSKL
+4032 SNL
-4037 KTVYLPYNL
+4037 QWVYMPYNL
-4046 KVIPKYCFSDCSQ
+4046 TVIPPQTFASCSK
-4059 LQKVVFPKA
+4059 LETIVFPKA
-4068 LTTISKS
+4068 LETIEHS
-4075 AFYDCSGW
+4075 AFYDCGGW
-4083 ATGNQICGVLPKTLT
+4083 KTDGTICGTFPKTLKM
-4098 TIQEGGFG
+4098 IQQGGFG
-4106 RWNGAPSYLPL
+4106 YWSTPSSSSWPL
-4117 FEYEG
+4117 FAYEG
-4122 TKAEFDSKVTV
+4122 TMAEWNTNVTIEGNNHFYV
-4133 GSSNYFRIKCSDG
+4133 KCSDG
-4146 NIYTISK
+4146 TITVNTNNSLKN

>member
-14 VAFAFFSCNNE
+14 AAFAFFSCNNE

-39 ATYSGTEKLYY
+39 ATYNGTEKLYY

-62 MVTPIA
+62 MVTPIS
-68 SITPPKKEWT
+68 SITLPKKEWT

-83 KDSTVESKKTT
+83 IDSTVESKETPPR
-94 KPFQFGGYR
+94 PFQFGGYR
-103 NMTMG
+103 DMTMG
-108 TKNPEL
+108 TKNPEM

-160 AGHKFKGFIYN
+160 GGYKLKGFKYN
-171 GVNYPYNENSSADIT
+171 NVTYPYNENSSDFIT
-186 ITTNPAIIDLDL
+186 ITTNPAEIDLDL
-198 EVEGGKTLILKS
+198 EVEGGKALILKS
-210 EEATKPGS
+210 DGATKPGS
-218 KEKIFYKY
+218 KERIFYKY
-226 EAKDGSHWFTSASWG
+226 EDKDGSHWFTSASWG

-249 TELPEKKYEIK
+249 RELPEKKYEIK
-260 LYSNNT
+260 LDSNNT

-272 IYTQFPFMG
+272 IYTEFPFMG

-298 TPGLND
+298 KLGPND
-304 PITDKDSVESS
+304 PITERDSVES
-315 IEAYAK
+315 IAAYAK
-321 FGNQTAVRLNQL
+321 FGNQTTVRLNQL

-339 FKGWSRNENYKNDGK
+339 FKGWSRNKNYKNDGK

-364 VIRYN
+364 VIVYN
-369 EEEEFADKDN
+369 EEEEFADNDN

-417 WYNDE
+417 WYKDE

-427 LTKLSIPKR
+427 LTKLSIPER
-436 KSEVNFYSGRS
+436 KSEVKFYSGRS

-466 FDEATTYISASGEV
+466 FGEATTYISASGEV
-480 QNVSIS
+480 QNVRIS

-496 ADKSIELSN
+496 ADKSIELRN

-524 GRTLINGFRYNV
+524 GRTLINGLRYNV

-562 QYSDGDVEADIQKLY
+562 LYSDGDVQANIQKLY

-595 ERGEIAQSEGWYR
+595 ERGEIEQSEGWYR
-608 DVDCVTA
+608 DVDCVTP
-615 FTGFSAE
+615 FTGFSEE
-622 EMPKLKY
+622 EMPKRKY

-634 INRSVSGAKAE
+634 INRIVSSE
-645 DEYYYRFNGY
+645 VETEVEYKYIFNGY

-661 FGNIIK
+661 SGKIIK
-667 DENGVAVRLASSD
+667 DENDVAVRLAASD
-680 TALIKWKQGEG
+680 TALIKWKQGNG
-691 IRLPYLGQVG
+691 ITLPYLGQVG

-715 FVGNPEDVYHPA
+715 FAGNPDEVYHPA
-727 YYNTELTPTWENG
+727 HYNTELTPTWENG

-747 NAEGATDTGH
+747 DSEGATGTGH
-757 QESIFFKANDNKW
+757 QEAIFFKANDNKW

-788 KEIRVSFNPVESD
+788 REIRVSFNPVESD

-828 IIAASI
+828 IIAPSI
-834 SNDVTAKV
+834 SKDVTAKV

-972 GADNVYYIDAIG
+972 GAENVYYIDAIG

-993 NDSVVAR
+993 NDSVVAK

-1015 SPGFVF
+1015 SPGYVF
-1021 KGWTRVKDD
+1021 KGWTKVKDD
-1030 ASTLIPSSANMEL
+1030 ASTIIPSSANMEL

-1060 ESSYKLKLDLDLI
+1060 DSSYRLKLDLDLI

-1220 ITTLYGQWQYNGAYV
+1220 ITTLYGQWKYNGAYV

-1276 EIKLPKKEWRVNFI
+1276 EIKLPKKEWKVNFI

-1370 WALDGDDNNIV
+1370 WALDGDDNNVV

-1400 DEQTYEVVLNNDGA
+1400 DEQTYEVVLKNDGA

-1425 PNDKKWHPE
+1425 PNDRKWHPE
-1434 SDTQTA
+1434 ADTQTA

-1447 QKEWTIIQ
+1447 QKEWIIIQ

-1488 GSFTGKVPTG
+1488 GRFTGLVPSG

-1531 SYESTSSDRMIDNP
+1531 SYESTSSDRTIDNP

-1653 EGSSLTADS
+1653 EGTSLTADS
-1662 EADAQWVNQ
+1662 DADAQWVNQ

-1695 PYEVDPEPV
+1695 PYEVEPEPV

-1731 NIYALNLDDNGA
+1731 NIYALNLDDTGA
-1743 TGYADTKALYYRV
+1743 TGYADTQALYYRV
-1756 SDGKWY
+1756 SDGTRPT
-1762 KTADATGAPV
+1762 TADATGAPV
-1772 TSINPPTKRIT
+1772 TAINPPTKKIT

-1797 SLNNVFRQW
+1797 SLNNVFREW

-1819 NIKQGAAINS
+1819 NIKTGAAINS

-1840 KGYDLDGDE
+1840 RGYGPEDNTD
-1849 GGLLPT
+1849 GLLPT
-1855 NVTRSGFTFEGWTE
+1855 NIIRSGYTFEGWTE
-1869 NKDAQET
+1869 NKDAPET

-1950 TGIEI
+1950 TGIEV
-1955 PKKEWKVNFIVSSK
+1955 PKKEWKVNFVVSSK

-1977 TSRSAFRG
+1977 TSRSAFNG
-1985 YVPKNGTSAS
+1985 YVAKNGTSTS

-2009 NQYTTAIAEWDEPTS
+2009 NQYTTAIAEWAQPTP

-2050 DYDPGAT
+2050 EYRPGQEIT
-2057 IKVQNNTVLYDVWV
+2057 VQNNIVLYDVWV
-2071 ENNKYTLT
+2071 ENTKYTLT
-2079 LMSDNTEFLKIY
+2079 LKSDNTELLKIY
-2091 YREGDAWYSD
+2091 YRAGDAWYSD
-2101 LAATKKITNI
+2101 LAATRKITNI

-2116 HYVVKFDNNG
+2116 YYVVNFDNNG
-2126 GEGENNLPD
+2126 GEGENPPA
-2135 LTSSLEFGGF
+2135 LTSSVEFLGF
-2145 GKYINKNGVIVL
+2145 GSYINKNGVIVL
-2157 GTQIVE
+2157 GTQITI
-2163 DTIAYADWGSPAPI
+2163 DTTVYASWGKATPI
-2177 TLPSLSSVKKPDH
+2177 TLPSLSSVKRLDH

-2195 KAADD
+2195 KAAGDD
-2200 ETIYTKTFT
+2200 TIYTKTFT
-2209 PQKDTVLYAQ
+2209 PNRDTTLSAQ

-2241 RIYLREADEKW
+2241 RIYLREADGKW
-2252 YSSSTSLTSIQTI
+2252 YSSNTSLTSIETI
-2265 VPPKKSYNVKFVT
+2265 VIPKKSYNVKFAT
-2278 NLPSITFEDV
+2278 NLPTITFQDEA
-2288 PFEFDFGGYYSDTD
+2288 FDFNFGGYYLDAGFTN
-2302 FKTQKI
+2302 QAI
-2308 DANGNISPDFRPTAD
+2308 DANGNISRGFRPTTD
-2323 TLLYAQWTPKK
+2323 TLLYAKWMPKK
-2334 DAIDLTGYNNDMMAA
+2334 AAIDLTGYNRDMMAA

-2368 GDKATVLSTKDEP
+2368 GDKATVLSTAEEP
-2381 SESEISATNPAGLP
+2381 SVHSDTNPAGLP

-2401 TPTTNITLY
+2401 TPTTNVTLY

-2421 TMHENTEWITNP
+2421 TMYENTGWSTNP
-2433 ENGNVQKIY
+2433 ENGKVQKIY
-2442 YKHYANKWYVQNP
+2442 YKHDANKWYVQNP
-2455 DTSTPEDQRG
+2455 NASTTDT
-2465 AALEKALQYPT
+2465 LEKALKYPT
-2476 ETIDALIKQGG
+2476 ETIDAMIKKGR
-2487 YILKELVPVFTMP
+2487 YILKEFAPVFDMP
-2500 SKSATIRFNDAW
+2500 SKSATITFVDAW
-2512 PSIAGTL
+2512 PSVAGTL
-2519 AYNSVDVPGY
+2519 AYGADGFMY
-2529 WYNQGGTDLGEGW
+2529 KQGNTDLGSTW
-2542 NHEYTWNLKAS
+2542 NRTYTWNLKAS
-2553 GYYTIGANPV
+2553 GYYTTGANPV
-2563 QFVNSQGIMD
+2563 QFVNAQGIMD

-2584 TLVVLWETPSDTW
+2584 TLVILWETPSDIW
-2597 NKMPYISIEEGAKR
+2597 NNIPYISIAEGAKR
-2611 TDTGE
+2611 TDSGHAGE
-2616 EFRYIA
+2616 EFRYVA
-2622 LGWGTEPP
+2622 LGWGTEEP
-2630 TDDVPY
+2630 TGDDPY

-2641 QIKEDYVPTLE
+2641 QIRESYVPTSAT
-2652 QVTLYGIWFNLV
+2652 VTLYGIWFNRV
-2664 SEKLTLDSGVDNASQ
+2664 SEKLKLDSGVDNETQ
-2679 KGTTEIYYNQSTV
+2679 KGTTEIYYDQSTA
-2692 GKTWYYTYLTGAVDD
+2692 GKTWYYTYPTGTVDD
-2707 QGQPET
+2707 EGKLEFT
-2713 ATVSL
+2713 TVSL
-2718 VIDGEAT
+2718 VIDGEVT
-2725 ESTIVIPQKSFT
+2725 ESTIILPQKSFT
-2737 LSYADSKHA
+2737 LSYENSKLA
-2746 IELAGEGNLP
+2746 IEIAGQGNLP
-2756 TNPASQTVAAKFL
+2756 TNPASQTASAKFL
-2769 GYLNPDYVYNASEA
+2769 GYLNPDYDYLATSA
-2783 EAYKKYK
+2783 DEAYKTYK

-2805 KDPNRTTEHRNLDTA
+2805 KDPDRVPQRNLDKAT
-2820 ASVKAD
+2820 SVKAD
-2826 WGENSLI
+2826 WGVNSLI

-2841 FKQGTMEGVTF
+2841 VQTGTMEGVEF
-2852 EGWSEIYGFDAN
+2852 IGWSQIYGFDAY
-2864 GKIYFKSTDVPS
+2864 GVIYFKEADVPS
-2876 GTNIVSYPY
+2876 DPVSGTKIALSYPY
-2885 KPIESYDITLKA
+2885 KPIETYDITLKG

-2910 SITQDNIKTVLV
+2910 SINADNVKTTLV
-2922 PAIDTAAKFYFDADV
+2922 PAIDTAAKFYFKPDDNR
-2937 TKPTHEL
+2937 PTHEL

-2956 EGEGKAFKDKAE
+2956 AGKAFKDKNE
-2968 QNKVANGYYWAGGER
+2968 QNKVANGYYWAGGEGD
-2983 ESITIK
+2983 SITLK
-2989 YDTTLYNVW
+2989 YDTTLYNVF
-2998 AAEYTLAIL
+2998 AAAYTLAVL
-3007 TPQNLL
+3007 TPQDLL
-3013 TAAPT
+3013 GSATT
-3018 PLTINDDGVITYNS
+3018 PLTVNDSTGDITYGSS
-3032 YSTPTDA
+3032 YLKASTGTE
-3039 IGRTLSYTKNLYVSS
+3039 RTLTYTKNLYIDDQADLTKEARGVL
-3054 TGNVSD
+3054 V
-3060 NATGALLY
+3060 Y
-3068 LVLLEGDGT
+3068 LVLLDNDGSNRDT
-3077 SGKVS
+3077 VS
-3082 KYVSF
+3082 KNVSF
-3087 SDNFTANLHTIF
+3087 NVTSLENNLYDLFNVVTTAN
-3099 PVTTQENVQ
+3099 VDGV
-3108 DADGGTFTQTSLGSF
+3108 GGTFTKTSIGSSF
-3123 KNNESKQTILS
+3123 SNNEDL
-3134 VENKIVVAG
+3134 NKILKVETQMSVG
-3143 KVRALAVR
+3143 GGVRAVGIR

-3159 TAETVALKSEYT
+3159 GETFNLDTAALAKCVVGGALKKADYSNIIFTKANDITLTVAPSVVEDKVLYYANLGQTDSWINYRPV
-3171 KYILGG
+3171 KYDID
-3177 TSNNTAYGNVIFQKA
+3177 NN
-3192 NEIAL
+3192 
-3197 SVENV
+3197 
-3202 TGFNDWDINLYKIY
+3202 
-3216 TGQGG
+3216 
-3221 VPISWKNGRPD
+3221 
-3232 PVGNAKYLEFTLQ
+3232 NAKFMTFTLE
-3245 NAVFNKNGTLTK
+3245 NAVFAGTPLTQDNANKTISQLYANGETLHPSLVGYKGTK
-3257 DNGIATLKSSWSL
+3257 G
-3270 DTDKSTKFPTVS
+3270 STVDFGNNN
-3282 STADTDFS
+3282 STFTM
-3290 DDAANFKLYYSIYGT
+3290 YYTYYHTTTENIGTIT
-3305 GNNYAQNFS
+3305 GNPI
-3314 FTLYP
+3314 TLYP
-3319 SVNLIK
+3319 SEGFVKNLYHGITSIKTTTTPKATIYPPVKPTVSTNLIK
-3325 NLYDGILQIEAAT
+3325 VNHGVEFTET
-3338 ISPKIMTWNRSDI
+3338 IT
-3351 PSVSQDTISGI
+3351 VSAYYNGTD
-3362 RGIQAGNSIKV
+3362 NSEGQYK
-3373 TWCKSWSGNKAYH
+3373 
-3386 YFEKIENL
+3386 FE
-3394 DITSWFT
+3394 TFT
-3401 DLPTGITAKATAAEG
+3401 DLAVKDWFTPNEYITRATATSDGTTIAITITG
-3416 STELTITFE
+3416 SFPNPSVEKVYWISVPYWHAYDYSKSQDIVKGLEDFHARFKTIPLTI
-3425 GTYPDEVKVYSSKLT
+3425 
-3440 IPYYDSNSRQGI
+3440 
-3452 IQGRM
+3452 
-3457 SDEVIKSIAQTIK
+3457 
-3470 FDIKEPTSTVISIDS
+3470 
-3485 SAKGSEN
+3485 
-3492 TPYPTSDS
+3492 
-3500 IKLQNEISFT
+3500 
-3510 LNAPTGAT
+3510 
-3518 FTIPQT
+3518 
-3524 ANTSSVSSTDPEN
+3524 
-3537 SSLLLAETASNAT
+3537 
-3550 TASINVTL
+3550 
-3558 SDNSPFLDN
+3558 
-3567 SGNKITTA
+3567 
-3575 VLEITE
+3575 
-3581 GSSTATLKIGNST
+3581 
-3594 TKVAPDLSL
+3594 
-3603 DYTDK
+3603 
-3608 AEVSVLG
+3608 
-3615 IPLGCLSK
+3615 
-3623 FKGYTGSATLLA
+3623 
-3635 SVFYKVDKKLSFT
+3635 
-3648 ALYGTNATESVL
+3648 
-3660 FASPGSSVNVQYMYI
+3660 ASP
-3675 RPVLIDKVGNKTE
+3675 PETFDD
-3688 NLGLTVTTGT
+3688 TT
-3698 EFSTFSKTDSLFAF
+3698 
-3712 AGLWKDEMATV
+3712 
-3723 SCATSPS
+3723 
-3730 TVLNSPKLG
+3730 
-3739 DIKAVTTSSQYI
+3739 
-3751 LEVSKVSTSLSE
+3751 
-3763 SLYTHNEVF
+3763 
-3772 AANDINSAYNVRV
+3772 
-3785 LSDITVDD
+3785 
-3793 FYKFRPEP
+3793 
-3801 ATYDDSGSNTKIA
+3801 TKIA
-3814 GTVNNSAKNEIA
+3814 GTVNNPGKNEVATVIA
-3826 TVTMSMNNTPVSSNL
+3826 TSGTKMTGSDPA
-3841 PEYSF
+3841 YSF
-3846 DIFTFNGATFSST
+3846 DLYTFNGATFST
-3859 NLKAYVDTATV
+3859 TAEPKAFIVND
-3870 GNSGVTGIDIVK
+3870 GGSGVTGITIVK
-3882 VSSTQA
+3882 DNDNSAHA
-3888 KAYLRGTM
+3888 KAYLKGTIK
-3896 NTAGTYTIRFK
+3896 NTPGTYTITFK
-3907 VGEITYNSSVVSPY
+3907 ASGITYEGKEQSPIF
-3921 LTVNLQIIN
+3921 TVQLDVKNNVII
-3930 ATVIPDGKLTFV
+3930 IPDANLTMDG
-3942 SYNGGYKITGTT
+3942 STLT
-3954 ATFTQGTTYVIPTTY
+3954 ATNYQFSQGATYMVPTYVT
-3969 NGKPVVAIDNGGLG
+3969 KIDATETGRL
-3983 SDGQN
+3983 GQN
-3988 GVFNTDS
+3988 GVFNTDPTS
-3995 NSSTGQV
+3995 DTGKV
-4002 GNYANNV
+4002 GNYQYNV
-4009 NLTSI
+4009 NLTHI

-4019 ITELGVGTFHSRD
+4019 ITELGVGTFHSRNNA
-4032 HKSKL
+4032 SNL
-4037 KTVYLPYNL
+4037 QWVYMPYNL
-4046 KVIPKYCFSDCSQ
+4046 TVIPPQTFASCSK
-4059 LQKVVFPKA
+4059 LETIVFPKA
-4068 LTTISKS
+4068 LETIEDS
-4075 AFYDCSGW
+4075 AFYDCGGW
-4083 ATGNQICGVLPKTLT
+4083 KTDGTICGTFPKTLKM
-4098 TIQEGGFG
+4098 IKQGGFG
-4106 RWNGAPSYLPL
+4106 YWSTPSSSSWPL
-4117 FEYEG
+4117 FAYEG
-4122 TKAEFDSKVTV
+4122 TKAEWNTNVTIEGNNHFYV
-4133 GSSNYFRIKCSDG
+4133 KCSDG
-4146 NIYTISK
+4146 TITVNTTTH

>member
-14 VAFAFFSCNNE
+14 AAFAFFSCKNE

-39 ATYSGTEKLYY
+39 ATYNGTEKLYY

-68 SITPPKKEWT
+68 SITLPKKEWT

-83 KDSTVESKKTT
+83 IDFTVESKEMTR
-94 KPFQFGGYR
+94 PFQFGGYR
-103 NMTMG
+103 DMTMG
-108 TKNPEL
+108 TKNPEM

-160 AGHKFKGFIYN
+160 GGYKLKGFKYN
-171 GVNYPYNENSSADIT
+171 GVTYPYNENSSDFIT
-186 ITTNPAIIDLDL
+186 ITTNPAEIDLDL
-198 EVEGGKTLILKS
+198 EVEGGKALILKS
-210 EEATKPGS
+210 DGATKPGS

-226 EAKDGSHWFTSASWG
+226 EDKDGSHWFTSASWG

-260 LYSNNT
+260 LDSNNT
-266 DPSPES
+266 EPSPES

-298 TPGLND
+298 KLGPND
-304 PITDKDSVESS
+304 PITERDSVES
-315 IEAYAK
+315 IVAYAR
-321 FGNQTAVRLNQL
+321 FGNQTTVRLNQL

-339 FKGWSRNENYKNDGK
+339 FKGWSRNKNYKNDGK

-364 VIRYN
+364 VIVYN
-369 EEEEFADKDN
+369 EEEEFADNDN

-417 WYNDE
+417 WYKDE

-427 LTKLSIPKR
+427 LTKLSIPER
-436 KSEVNFYSGRS
+436 KSEVKFYSGRS

-480 QNVSIS
+480 QNVRIS

-496 ADKSIELSN
+496 ADKSIELRN

-524 GRTLINGFRYNV
+524 GRTLINGLRYNV

-562 QYSDGDVEADIQKLY
+562 LYSDGDVQANIQKLY

-595 ERGEIAQSEGWYR
+595 ERGEIEQSEGWYR

-615 FTGFSAE
+615 FTGFSKE
-622 EMPKLKY
+622 EKPKRKY

-634 INRSVSGAKAE
+634 INRSVSSE
-645 DEYYYRFNGY
+645 VPSEVEYDYTFNGY

-661 FGNIIK
+661 SGKIIK
-667 DENGVAVRLASSD
+667 DENDVAVRLVASD
-680 TALIKWKQGEG
+680 TALIKWKQGTG
-691 IRLPYLGQVG
+691 ITLPYLGQVG

-715 FVGNPEDVYHPA
+715 FAGNPDEIYHPA
-727 YYNTELTPTWENG
+727 HYNTELTPTWENG

-747 NAEGATDTGH
+747 DSEGATDTGH
-757 QESIFFKANDNKW
+757 QEAIFFKANDNKW

-775 SSAPIEA
+775 SSTPIEA

-788 KEIRVSFNPVESD
+788 REIRVSFNPVESD

-834 SNDVTAKV
+834 SKDVTAKV

-993 NDSVVAR
+993 NDSVVAK

-1015 SPGFVF
+1015 SPGYVF
-1021 KGWTRVKDD
+1021 KGWTKVKDD
-1030 ASTLIPSSANMEL
+1030 ASTLIPSSANMDL

-1060 ESSYKLKLDLDLI
+1060 DSSYRLKLDLDLI

-1146 GEVNSRSSIA
+1146 GEVNSQSSIA

-1220 ITTLYGQWQYNGAYV
+1220 ITTLYGQWKYNGAYV

-1242 ATNTDLDTAIY
+1242 ATNSDLDTAIY

-1370 WALDGDDNNIV
+1370 WALDGDDNNVV

-1400 DEQTYEVVLNNDGA
+1400 DEQTYEVVLKNDGA

-1434 SDTQTA
+1434 ADTQTA

-1455 GSNKDG
+1455 ASNKDG

-1482 MYIDSV
+1482 MYIDPV
-1488 GSFTGKVPTG
+1488 GRFTGLVPSG

-1531 SYESTSSDRMIDNP
+1531 SYESTSLDKTIDNQ
-1545 YVPNKDYVVGKNIN
+1545 YVPNKDHVVGKNIT

-1596 KDINC
+1596 KDTNC

-1607 VPYLPEKKYYVSY
+1607 IPYLPEKKYYVSY
-1620 EPMLQGIERPSASES
+1620 EPMLQEIERPNASES
-1635 LFTFN
+1635 SFTFN

-1653 EGSSLTADS
+1653 EGTSLTADS
-1662 EADAQWVNQ
+1662 DVDAQWVNQ

-1695 PYEVDPEPV
+1695 PYETDPETG

-1762 KTADATGAPV
+1762 KTADAKGAAV
-1772 TSINPPTKRIT
+1772 TSINPPTKKIT

-1806 EFLGYEDYIDENG
+1806 EFLGYEDYIDKDG

-1829 DRTVRAVWGAQ
+1829 DRAVKAVWGAQ
-1840 KGYDLDGDE
+1840 KGYNQDGITE

-1869 NKDAQET
+1869 NKDAPET

-1950 TGIEI
+1950 TGIEV
-1955 PKKEWKVNFIVSSK
+1955 PKKEWKVNFVVSSK
-1969 IENTPVGL
+1969 IENTPVGF
-1977 TSRSAFRG
+1977 TSRSAFNG
-1985 YVPKNGTSAS
+1985 YVAKNGNSTS

-2009 NQYTTAIAEWDEPTS
+2009 NQYTTAIAEWAQPTP

-2050 DYDPGAT
+2050 EYRPGQEIT
-2057 IKVQNNTVLYDVWV
+2057 VQNNTVLYDVWV
-2071 ENNKYTLT
+2071 ENTKYTLT
-2079 LMSDNTEFLKIY
+2079 LMSDNTELLKIY
-2091 YREGDAWYSD
+2091 YRAGDAWYSD

-2111 TIPKK
+2111 TIPNKY
-2116 HYVVKFDNNG
+2116 YVVNFDNNE
-2126 GEGENNLPD
+2126 GEGENPPD
-2135 LTSSLEFGGF
+2135 LTSSVEFLGF
-2145 GKYINKNGVIVL
+2145 GSYINKNGVIVL
-2157 GTQIVE
+2157 GTQITIDTAVE
-2163 DTIAYADWGSPAPI
+2163 ASWGKATPI
-2177 TLPSLSSVKKPDH
+2177 TLPSLSSVKRLDH

-2195 KAADD
+2195 KAAGDD
-2200 ETIYTKTFT
+2200 TIYTKTFT
-2209 PQKDTVLYAQ
+2209 PDRDTTLSAQ
-2219 WVSTKAIKVTFVVNG
+2219 WVSTRAVKVTFVVNG
-2234 ATYSEYN
+2234 ATYNEYN
-2241 RIYLREADEKW
+2241 RIYLREADGKW
-2252 YSSSTSLTSIQTI
+2252 YSSNTSLTSIATI
-2265 VPPKKSYNVKFVT
+2265 VIPKKSYNLKFAT
-2278 NLPSITFEDV
+2278 NLSNITFQDEA
-2288 PFEFDFGGYYSDTD
+2288 FDFNFGGYYSDAAFT
-2302 FKTQKI
+2302 KQEI
-2308 DANGNISPDFRPTAD
+2308 DANGNISRDFRPTTD

-2334 DAIDLTGYNNDMMAA
+2334 AAIDLTEYNSDMMAA
-2349 AIDTEKPKQFFAG
+2349 AIATEKPKQFFAG

-2368 GDKATVLSTKDEP
+2368 GDKATVLSTAEEP
-2381 SESEISATNPAGLP
+2381 SVSSDTNPAGLP

-2401 TPTTNITLY
+2401 TPTTNVTLY

-2421 TMHENTEWITNP
+2421 TMYDNTGWSTNP
-2433 ENGNVQKIY
+2433 ENGKVQKIY
-2442 YKHYANKWYVQNP
+2442 YKHDANKWYVQNP
-2455 DTSTPEDQRG
+2455 DASTTDT
-2465 AALEKALQYPT
+2465 LEKALKYPT
-2476 ETIDALIKQGG
+2476 ETIDAMIKKGG
-2487 YILKELVPVFTMP
+2487 YILKEFVPVFDLP
-2500 SKSATIRFNDAW
+2500 SKSATITFNDAW
-2512 PSIAGTL
+2512 PSVAGTL
-2519 AYNSVDVPGY
+2519 AYGDNGFMY
-2529 WYNQGGTDLGEGW
+2529 KQGDTDLGSTW
-2542 NHEYTWNLKAS
+2542 NHQYTWNLKAS
-2553 GYYTIGANPV
+2553 GYYTTGANPV
-2563 QFVNSQGIMD
+2563 QFVNAQGIMD
-2573 MDTASAIQGDV
+2573 MDTASGIQGDV
-2584 TLVVLWETPSDTW
+2584 TLVILWETPSDTW
-2597 NKMPYISIEEGAKR
+2597 NSIPYISIAEGAKR
-2611 TDTGE
+2611 TDSGHVNE
-2616 EFRYIA
+2616 EFRHVV
-2622 LGWGTEPP
+2622 LGWGTEAP
-2630 TDDVPY
+2630 TGDDPY

-2641 QIKEDYVPTLE
+2641 QIRESYVPTSAT
-2652 QVTLYGIWFNLV
+2652 VTLYGIWFNRV
-2664 SEKLTLDSGVDNASQ
+2664 SEKLTLDSGVDNELQ
-2679 KGTTEIYYNQSTV
+2679 KGTTEIYYDQSTV
-2692 GKTWYYTYLTGAVDD
+2692 GKTWYYTYPTGTVDD
-2707 QGQPET
+2707 EGNPET

-2718 VIDGEAT
+2718 VIDGEVT
-2725 ESTIVIPQKSFT
+2725 ESTIILPQKLFT
-2737 LSYADSKHA
+2737 LSYENSKLA
-2746 IELAGEGNLP
+2746 IAIAGQGNLP
-2756 TNPASQTVAAKFL
+2756 TNPASQTAAAKFL
-2769 GYLNPDYVYNASEA
+2769 GYLNPDYDYLATSA
-2783 EAYKKYK
+2783 DEAYKTYK

-2833 TVQLGAPT
+2833 TVQLGTPT
-2841 FKQGTMEGVTF
+2841 VQTGSMEGVSF
-2852 EGWSEIYGFDAN
+2852 IGWSQIYGFDAN
-2864 GKIYFKSTDVPS
+2864 GNIYFKALDVPS
-2876 GTNIVSYPY
+2876 GTDIASYPY
-2885 KPIESYDITLKA
+2885 KPIESYDITLKG

-2910 SITQDNIKTVLV
+2910 SINADNIKTTLV
-2922 PAIDTAAKFYFDADV
+2922 PAIDTAAKFYFDADDNR
-2937 TKPTHEL
+2937 PTHEL

-2956 EGEGKAFKDKAE
+2956 VGKAFKDKNE
-2968 QNKVANGYYWAGGER
+2968 QNKVANGYYWAGGEGD
-2983 ESITIK
+2983 SITLK
-2989 YDTTLYNVW
+2989 YDTTLYNVF
-2998 AAEYTLAIL
+2998 AAAYTLAVL

-3013 TAAPT
+3013 TSATTA
-3018 PLTINDDGVITYNS
+3018 LDVDNDGNINYDSSS
-3032 YSTPTDA
+3032 YLNDSNGTE
-3039 IGRTLSYTKNLYVSS
+3039 RTLTYTKNLYIDGQADLTKVAQ
-3054 TGNVSD
+3054 GV
-3060 NATGALLY
+3060 LVY
-3068 LVLLEGDGT
+3068 LVLLDNDGSDRT
-3077 SGKVS
+3077 KVS
-3082 KYVSF
+3082 QNVSF
-3087 SDNFTANLHTIF
+3087 NVTSLENNLYALFNVERT
-3099 PVTTQENVQ
+3099 ENV
-3108 DADGGTFTQTSLGSF
+3108 AGVGGTFTKTAIGTSFSNKEETDL
-3123 KNNESKQTILS
+3123 NEILT
-3134 VENKIVVAG
+3134 VEQEIIVG
-3143 KVRALAVR
+3143 GGVRAVGIR

-3159 TAETVALKSEYT
+3159 GETFNLVTAALAKCVVGGALKKADY
-3171 KYILGG
+3171 
-3177 TSNNTAYGNVIFQKA
+3177 SNIIFNKA
-3192 NEIAL
+3192 NDITLTVTSDDPDNPDVIEDKVLYYANL
-3197 SVENV
+3197 GQTKWNNNRPVEV
-3202 TGFNDWDINLYKIY
+3202 D
-3216 TGQGG
+3216 
-3221 VPISWKNGRPD
+3221 KN
-3232 PVGNAKYLEFTLQ
+3232 NARYMTFMLT
-3245 NAVFNKNGTLTK
+3245 NAVFDNTKKLTQENANNTISQAYANTTLNDKLDCIIGTAGTT
-3257 DNGIATLKSSWSL
+3257 G
-3270 DTDKSTKFPTVS
+3270 
-3282 STADTDFS
+3282 DF
-3290 DDAANFKLYYSIYGT
+3290 D
-3305 GNNYAQNFS
+3305 GNNKFKMYYTYYHTTAENIGPVEGS
-3314 FTLYP
+3314 PITLYP
-3319 SVNLIK
+3319 SEGFVK
-3325 NLYDGILQIEAAT
+3325 NLYHGITSIETATKPNAT
-3338 ISPKIMTWNRSDI
+3338 IYPQVKPTVSP
-3351 PSVSQDTISGI
+3351 
-3362 RGIQAGNSIKV
+3362 NSIKV
-3373 TWCKSWSGNKAYH
+3373 NHGVEFTETIQVSAY
-3386 YFEKIENL
+3386 YNGTDDSEGQYEFETFEELAVKDWFAPNEPNEY
-3394 DITSWFT
+3394 ITS
-3401 DLPTGITAKATAAEG
+3401 ATASSDG
-3416 STELTITFE
+3416 KTIAITIKGLF
-3425 GTYPDEVKVYSSKLT
+3425 PDPSVEKVYDISV
-3440 IPYYDSNSRQGI
+3440 PYISVSDSDSNRQGI
-3452 IQGRM
+3452 VKG
-3457 SDEVIKSIAQTIK
+3457 
-3470 FDIKEPTSTVISIDS
+3470 
-3485 SAKGSEN
+3485 GSEG
-3492 TPYPTSDS
+3492 
-3500 IKLQNEISFT
+3500 KEFEI
-3510 LNAPTGAT
+3510 
-3518 FTIPQT
+3518 
-3524 ANTSSVSSTDPEN
+3524 
-3537 SSLLLAETASNAT
+3537 
-3550 TASINVTL
+3550 
-3558 SDNSPFLDN
+3558 
-3567 SGNKITTA
+3567 
-3575 VLEITE
+3575 
-3581 GSSTATLKIGNST
+3581 
-3594 TKVAPDLSL
+3594 
-3603 DYTDK
+3603 
-3608 AEVSVLG
+3608 
-3615 IPLGCLSK
+3615 IPL
-3623 FKGYTGSATLLA
+3623 TIASAPIA
-3635 SVFYKVDKKLSFT
+3635 SV
-3648 ALYGTNATESVL
+3648 
-3660 FASPGSSVNVQYMYI
+3660 
-3675 RPVLIDKVGNKTE
+3675 
-3688 NLGLTVTTGT
+3688 
-3698 EFSTFSKTDSLFAF
+3698 
-3712 AGLWKDEMATV
+3712 
-3723 SCATSPS
+3723 
-3730 TVLNSPKLG
+3730 
-3739 DIKAVTTSSQYI
+3739 
-3751 LEVSKVSTSLSE
+3751 
-3763 SLYTHNEVF
+3763 
-3772 AANDINSAYNVRV
+3772 
-3785 LSDITVDD
+3785 
-3793 FYKFRPEP
+3793 PEIF
-3801 ATYDDSGSNTKIA
+3801 DDSTTKIA
-3814 GTVNNSAKNEIA
+3814 GATNNPGKNEVA
-3826 TVTMSMNNTPVSSNL
+3826 TVIAISGTEMTGNDPA
-3841 PEYSF
+3841 YSF
-3846 DIFTFNGATFSST
+3846 DLYTFNNAIFSEDEPFEAT
-3859 NLKAYVDTATV
+3859 NIKDEN
-3870 GNSGVTGIDIVK
+3870 GSGVTDIILVK
-3882 VSSTQA
+3882 DGDTSA
-3888 KAYLRGTM
+3888 KAYLQGTIT
-3896 NTAGTYTIRFK
+3896 NTPGTYTITFTAPI
-3907 VGEITYNSSVVSPY
+3907 VYDGNDQSPILTVQLDVKDEDEVTIIPDEY
-3921 LTVNLQIIN
+3921 LTM
-3930 ATVIPDGKLTFV
+3930 DGSTL
-3942 SYNGGYKITGTT
+3942 TGTT
-3954 ATFTQGTTYVIPTTY
+3954 YPFSQGTTYMIPTYVT
-3969 NGKPVVAIDNGGLG
+3969 KIDATEKG
-3983 SDGQN
+3983 SEGQS
-3988 GVFNTDS
+3988 GVFNTDFYYD
-3995 NSSTGQV
+3995 TGRV
-4002 GNYANNV
+4002 GNYTQNV
-4009 NLTSI
+4009 NLTHI

-4032 HKSKL
+4032 DKSNL
-4037 KTVYLPYNL
+4037 EWVSLPYNL
-4046 KVIPKYCFSDCSQ
+4046 TVIPEETFAGCSK
-4059 LQKVVFPKA
+4059 LQTIVFPKA
-4068 LTTISKS
+4068 LETIGKS
-4075 AFYDCSGW
+4075 AFYGCGGW
-4083 ATGNQICGVLPKTLT
+4083 KTDGTICGTFTKTLKM
-4098 TIQEGGFG
+4098 IQQGGFG
-4106 RWNGAPSYLPL
+4106 YWSTPSSSSWPL
-4117 FEYEG
+4117 FAYEG
-4122 TKAEFDSKVTV
+4122 TMDEWNTNVTIEANNHFKVQ
-4133 GSSNYFRIKCSDG
+4133 CSDG
-4146 NIYTISK
+4146 VITVNT

>member
-14 VAFAFFSCNNE
+14 AAFAFFSCKNE
-25 PKDVVYQIQLDSSG
+25 PKNVVYQIQLDSSG
-39 ATYSGTEKLYY
+39 ATYNGTEKLYY

-68 SITPPKKEWT
+68 SITLPKKEWT
-78 IRINS
+78 IRINRI
-83 KDSTVESKKTT
+83 DSTVESKEMTR
-94 KPFQFGGYR
+94 PFQFGGYR
-103 NMTMG
+103 DMTMG
-108 TKNPEL
+108 TKNPEM

-160 AGHKFKGFIYN
+160 GGYKLKGFKYN
-171 GVNYPYNENSSADIT
+171 GVTYPYNENSSDFIT
-186 ITTNPAIIDLDL
+186 ITTNPAEIDLDL
-198 EVEGGKTLILKS
+198 EVEGGKALILKS

-226 EAKDGSHWFTSASWG
+226 EDKDGSHWFTSASWG

-249 TELPEKKYEIK
+249 RELPEKKYEIK
-260 LYSNNT
+260 LDSNNT

-272 IYTQFPFMG
+272 IYTEFPFMG

-298 TPGLND
+298 KLGPND
-304 PITDKDSVESS
+304 PITERDSVES
-315 IEAYAK
+315 IDAYAR
-321 FGNQTAVRLNQL
+321 FGNQTTVRLNQL

-339 FKGWSRNENYKNDGK
+339 FKGWSRNKNYKNDGK

-364 VIRYN
+364 VIVYN
-369 EEEEFADKDN
+369 EEEEFPDN
-379 IIKLYA
+379 DYIIKLHA

-417 WYNDE
+417 WYKDE

-427 LTKLSIPKR
+427 LTKLSIPER

-480 QNVSIS
+480 QNVRIS

-496 ADKSIELSN
+496 ADKSIELKN

-524 GRTLINGFRYNV
+524 GRTLINGLRYNV

-562 QYSDGDVEADIQKLY
+562 LYSDGDVQANIQKLY

-595 ERGEIAQSEGWYR
+595 ERGEIEQSEGWYR
-608 DVDCVTA
+608 DVDCVTP
-615 FTGFSAE
+615 FTEFSTE
-622 EMPKLKY
+622 EMPKRKY

-634 INRSVSGAKAE
+634 INRSVSGAKAQ
-645 DEYYYRFNGY
+645 DEYSYIFNGY

-661 FGNIIK
+661 SGKIIK
-667 DENGVAVRLASSD
+667 DANDVAVRLSASD
-680 TALIKWKQGEG
+680 TALIKWKQGNG

-715 FVGNPEDVYHPA
+715 FAGNPDEVYHPA
-727 YYNTELTPTWENG
+727 HYNTELTPTWENG

-747 NAEGATDTGH
+747 DSEGATGTGH
-757 QESIFFKANDNKW
+757 QEAIFFKANDNKW
-770 YPDRL
+770 YSDRL

-788 KEIRVSFNPVESD
+788 REIRVSFNPVESD

-828 IIAASI
+828 IIAPSI
-834 SNDVTAKV
+834 SKDVTAKV

-993 NDSVVAR
+993 NDSVVAK

-1015 SPGFVF
+1015 SPGYVF
-1021 KGWTRVKDD
+1021 KGWTKVKDD

-1060 ESSYKLKLDLDLI
+1060 DSSYRLKLDLDLI

-1146 GEVNSRSSIA
+1146 GEVNSQSSIA

-1220 ITTLYGQWQYNGAYV
+1220 ITTLYGQWKYNGAYV

-1370 WALDGDDNNIV
+1370 WALDGDDNNVV

-1391 NVTLKAVWT
+1391 NITLKAVWT
-1400 DEQTYEVVLNNDGA
+1400 DEQTYEVVLKNDGA

-1434 SDTQTA
+1434 ADTQTA

-1447 QKEWTIIQ
+1447 QKEWIIIQ

-1470 KFNFEGYFLGDE
+1470 KFNFEGYFLGDA

-1488 GSFTGKVPTG
+1488 GRFTGLVPSG

-1531 SYESTSSDRMIDNP
+1531 SYESTSLDKTIDNP
-1545 YVPNKDYVVGKNIN
+1545 YVPNKDHVVGKNIT

-1607 VPYLPEKKYYVSY
+1607 IPYLPEKKYYVSY
-1620 EPMLQGIERPSASES
+1620 EPMLQGIERPNASES
-1635 LFTFN
+1635 SFTFN
-1640 GYNGYVLSGGAII
+1640 GFNGYVLSGGAII
-1653 EGSSLTADS
+1653 EGTSLTADS
-1662 EADAQWVNQ
+1662 DVDAQWVNQ

-1695 PYEVDPEPV
+1695 PYEADPETG

-1717 GSADTRLYGYWKDN
+1717 GNADTRLYGYWKDN

-1762 KTADATGAPV
+1762 KTADAKGGAV
-1772 TSINPPTKRIT
+1772 TSINPPTKKIT

-1797 SLNNVFRQW
+1797 SLNNVFRGW
-1806 EFLGYEDYIDENG
+1806 EFLGYEDYIDKDG

-1829 DRTVRAVWGAQ
+1829 DRTVKAVWGAQ
-1840 KGYDLDGDE
+1840 KGYNQDGTTE

-1855 NVTRSGFTFEGWTE
+1855 NITRSGFTFEGWTE
-1869 NKDAQET
+1869 NKDALET

-1950 TGIEI
+1950 TGIEV
-1955 PKKEWKVNFIVSSK
+1955 PKKEWKVNFVVSSK

-1977 TSRSAFRG
+1977 TSRSAFNG
-1985 YVPKNGTSAS
+1985 YVAKNGTSTS

-2009 NQYTTAIAEWDEPTS
+2009 NQYTTAIAEWAQPTP

-2050 DYDPGAT
+2050 EYRPGQEIT
-2057 IKVQNNTVLYDVWV
+2057 VQNNIVLYDVWV
-2071 ENNKYTLT
+2071 ENTKYTLT
-2079 LMSDNTEFLKIY
+2079 LKSDNTELLKIY
-2091 YREGDAWYSD
+2091 YRAGDAWYSD

-2116 HYVVKFDNNG
+2116 YYVVNFNNNG
-2126 GEGENNLPD
+2126 GEGENPPA
-2135 LTSSLEFGGF
+2135 LTSSVEFLGF
-2145 GKYINKNGVIVL
+2145 GSYINKNGVIVL
-2157 GTQIVE
+2157 GTQITI
-2163 DTIAYADWGSPAPI
+2163 DTTVYASWGKATPI
-2177 TLPSLSSVKKPDH
+2177 TLPSLSSVKRLDH

-2195 KAADD
+2195 KAAGDD
-2200 ETIYTKTFT
+2200 TIYTKTFT
-2209 PQKDTVLYAQ
+2209 PNRDTTLSAQ

-2241 RIYLREADEKW
+2241 RIYLREADGKW
-2252 YSSSTSLTSIQTI
+2252 YSSNTSLTSIETI
-2265 VPPKKSYNVKFVT
+2265 VIPKKSYNVKFAT
-2278 NLPSITFEDV
+2278 NLPTITFQDEA
-2288 PFEFDFGGYYSDTD
+2288 FDFNFRGYYLDAGFTN
-2302 FKTQKI
+2302 QAI
-2308 DANGNISPDFRPTAD
+2308 DANGNISRAFRPTTD
-2323 TLLYAQWTPKK
+2323 TLLYAKWTPKK
-2334 DAIDLTGYNNDMMAA
+2334 AAIDLTGYNRDMMAA

-2368 GDKATVLSTKDEP
+2368 GDKATVLSTAEEP
-2381 SESEISATNPAGLP
+2381 SVSSDINPAGLP

-2401 TPTTNITLY
+2401 TPTTNVTLY

-2421 TMHENTEWITNP
+2421 TMYENTGWSTNP
-2433 ENGNVQKIY
+2433 ENGKVQKIY
-2442 YKHYANKWYVQNP
+2442 YKHDANKWYVQNP
-2455 DTSTPEDQRG
+2455 NASTTDT
-2465 AALEKALQYPT
+2465 LEKALKYPT
-2476 ETIDALIKQGG
+2476 ETIDAMIKKGG
-2487 YILKELVPVFTMP
+2487 YILKEFAPVFDMP

-2519 AYNSVDVPGY
+2519 AYGDNGY
-2529 WYNQGGTDLGEGW
+2529 SYKHIVTNDQGEQVVEDLGSNW
-2542 NHEYTWNLKAS
+2542 NHQYTWNLKAS
-2553 GYYTIGANPV
+2553 GYYTTGANPV
-2563 QFVNSQGIMD
+2563 QFVNAQGIMD
-2573 MDTASAIQGDV
+2573 MDTASGIQGDV
-2584 TLVVLWETPSDTW
+2584 TLVILWETPSDTW
-2597 NKMPYISIEEGAKR
+2597 NKIPYISIAEGAKR

-2616 EFRYIA
+2616 EFRYVA
-2622 LGWGTEPP
+2622 LGWGTEAP
-2630 TDDVPY
+2630 TGDDPY

-2641 QIKEDYVPTLE
+2641 QIRESYVPTSAT
-2652 QVTLYGIWFNLV
+2652 VTLYGIWFNRV
-2664 SEKLTLDSGVDNASQ
+2664 SEKLTLDSGVDNETQ
-2679 KGTTEIYYNQSTV
+2679 KGTTEIYYDQSTV
-2692 GKTWYYTYLTGAVDD
+2692 GKTWYYTYPTGTVDD
-2707 QGQPET
+2707 KGNPET
-2713 ATVSL
+2713 ATISL
-2718 VIDGEAT
+2718 VIDGEVT
-2725 ESTIVIPQKSFT
+2725 ESTIILPQKSFT
-2737 LSYADSKHA
+2737 LSYENSKLA
-2746 IELAGEGNLP
+2746 IEIAGQGNLP
-2756 TNPASQTVAAKFL
+2756 TNPASQTAAAKFL
-2769 GYLNPDYVYNASEA
+2769 GYLNPDYDYLATSA
-2783 EAYKKYK
+2783 DEAYKTYK

-2805 KDPNRTTEHRNLDTA
+2805 KDPDRVPQRKLDKAT
-2820 ASVKAD
+2820 SVKAD
-2826 WGENSLI
+2826 WGANSLI
-2833 TVQLGAPT
+2833 TVQLGTPT
-2841 FKQGTMEGVTF
+2841 VQTGTMEGVEF
-2852 EGWSEIYGFDAN
+2852 IGWSQIYGFDAY
-2864 GKIYFKSTDVPS
+2864 GDIYFKEADVPLDPY
-2876 GTNIVSYPY
+2876 GTKIALSYPY
-2885 KPIESYDITLKA
+2885 KPIETYDITLKG

-2910 SITQDNIKTVLV
+2910 SINADNVKTTLV
-2922 PAIDTAAKFYFDADV
+2922 PAIDTAAKFYFKADDNR
-2937 TKPTHEL
+2937 PTHEL

-2956 EGEGKAFKDKAE
+2956 AGKAFKDKNE
-2968 QNKVANGYYWAGGER
+2968 QNKVANGYYWAGAEGD
-2983 ESITIK
+2983 SITLK
-2989 YDTTLYNVW
+2989 YDTTLYNVF
-2998 AAEYTLAIL
+2998 AAAYTLAVL
-3007 TPQNLL
+3007 TPKNLL
-3013 TAAPT
+3013 TSAPASIT
-3018 PLTINDDGVITYNS
+3018 VNSSTGVITYNS
-3032 YSTPTDA
+3032 SYLNASDGTE
-3039 IGRTLSYTKNLYVSS
+3039 RTLTYTKNLYIDDR
-3054 TGNVSD
+3054 GNLTNDAQGV
-3060 NATGALLY
+3060 LVY
-3068 LVLLEGDGT
+3068 LVLLDKDG
-3077 SGKVS
+3077 SDRGKVS
-3082 KYVSF
+3082 KNVSF
-3087 SDNFTANLHTIF
+3087 NLTSLQNNLYDLF
-3099 PVTTQENVQ
+3099 DVVTT
-3108 DADGGTFTQTSLGSF
+3108 ADVDGAGGTFTKTSIGSSF
-3123 KNNESKQTILS
+3123 SNKETDS
-3134 VENKIVVAG
+3134 NKILKVETQMSVG
-3143 KVRALAVR
+3143 GGVRAVGIR
-3151 LKGAITGD
+3151 LKGAITGNG
-3159 TAETVALKSEYT
+3159 ETVAL
-3171 KYILGG
+3171 
-3177 TSNNTAYGNVIFQKA
+3177 NTAALAKCVVGGALKNKNYSNIIFTKA
-3192 NEIAL
+3192 NDITLTVTA
-3197 SVENV
+3197 VEDKVPYYANL
-3202 TGFNDWDINLYKIY
+3202 GNILWNGDRPAQNDIN
-3216 TGQGG
+3216 
-3221 VPISWKNGRPD
+3221 
-3232 PVGNAKYLEFTLQ
+3232 NAKYMTFTLTNAVFDKTKTLMSTNGNNATKTILGSYGGIRSLFNFAGSIGAPEDFVDETDQPDNSKFRMYYKYSHNNNTTTTTIGPAEGALIKLYPTEGFVKNLYQGVTEIATTTKPKVTLYPQVAPTLSTNSIQGEPGSSFNETITVSAYYNGTDDKDGQYEFLQINGLNVKDWFVRQPSSGTAKVTLNDVILTSTAGSKTFTLQ
-3245 NAVFNKNGTLTK
+3245 ISGSFPSDARVADEYQLT
-3257 DNGIATLKSSWSL
+3257 I
-3270 DTDKSTKFPTVS
+3270 
-3282 STADTDFS
+3282 
-3290 DDAANFKLYYSIYGT
+3290 YYSDLVKGY
-3305 GNNYAQNFS
+3305 
-3314 FTLYP
+3314 
-3319 SVNLIK
+3319 
-3325 NLYDGILQIEAAT
+3325 
-3338 ISPKIMTWNRSDI
+3338 
-3351 PSVSQDTISGI
+3351 
-3362 RGIQAGNSIKV
+3362 AGNTIFK
-3373 TWCKSWSGNKAYH
+3373 
-3386 YFEKIENL
+3386 
-3394 DITSWFT
+3394 
-3401 DLPTGITAKATAAEG
+3401 P
-3416 STELTITFE
+3416 ITFNF
-3425 GTYPDEVKVYSSKLT
+3425 V
-3440 IPYYDSNSRQGI
+3440 
-3452 IQGRM
+3452 
-3457 SDEVIKSIAQTIK
+3457 
-3470 FDIKEPTSTVISIDS
+3470 
-3485 SAKGSEN
+3485 
-3492 TPYPTSDS
+3492 TPP
-3500 IKLQNEISFT
+3500 E
-3510 LNAPTGAT
+3510 T
-3518 FTIPQT
+3518 F
-3524 ANTSSVSSTDPEN
+3524 
-3537 SSLLLAETASNAT
+3537 
-3550 TASINVTL
+3550 
-3558 SDNSPFLDN
+3558 
-3567 SGNKITTA
+3567 
-3575 VLEITE
+3575 
-3581 GSSTATLKIGNST
+3581 
-3594 TKVAPDLSL
+3594 
-3603 DYTDK
+3603 
-3608 AEVSVLG
+3608 
-3615 IPLGCLSK
+3615 
-3623 FKGYTGSATLLA
+3623 
-3635 SVFYKVDKKLSFT
+3635 
-3648 ALYGTNATESVL
+3648 
-3660 FASPGSSVNVQYMYI
+3660 
-3675 RPVLIDKVGNKTE
+3675 
-3688 NLGLTVTTGT
+3688 
-3698 EFSTFSKTDSLFAF
+3698 
-3712 AGLWKDEMATV
+3712 
-3723 SCATSPS
+3723 
-3730 TVLNSPKLG
+3730 
-3739 DIKAVTTSSQYI
+3739 
-3751 LEVSKVSTSLSE
+3751 
-3763 SLYTHNEVF
+3763 
-3772 AANDINSAYNVRV
+3772 
-3785 LSDITVDD
+3785 
-3793 FYKFRPEP
+3793 
-3801 ATYDDSGSNTKIA
+3801 DDSTIKIA
-3814 GTVNNSAKNEIA
+3814 GTVNNPDKNEVATVIA
-3826 TVTMSMNNTPVSSNL
+3826 TSGTEMTGNDPA
-3841 PEYSF
+3841 YSF
-3846 DIFTFNGATFSST
+3846 DLYTFNDATFST
-3859 NLKAYVDTATV
+3859 TAEPKAFIVND
-3870 GNSGVTGIDIVK
+3870 GGSGITGITIVK
-3882 VSSTQA
+3882 DSNNTKHA
-3888 KAYLRGTM
+3888 KAYLQGTIT
-3896 NTAGTYTIRFK
+3896 NTPGTYTITFK
-3907 VGEITYNSSVVSPY
+3907 ASGITYKGKEQSPIF
-3921 LTVNLQIIN
+3921 TVQLDVKNNVII
-3930 ATVIPDGKLTFV
+3930 IPDANLTMDG
-3942 SYNGGYKITGTT
+3942 STLTGTT
-3954 ATFTQGTTYVIPTTY
+3954 YSFVQGRTYMVPTKVTKIDATS
-3969 NGKPVVAIDNGGLG
+3969 KG
-3983 SDGQN
+3983 SKGQN
-3988 GVFNTDS
+3988 GVFNTDATS
-3995 NSSTGQV
+3995 DTGKV
-4002 GNYANNV
+4002 GNYQNNV
-4009 NLTSI
+4009 NLTHI

-4019 ITELGVGTFHSRD
+4019 ITELGVGTFHSRNGV
-4032 HKSKL
+4032 SNL
-4037 KTVYLPYNL
+4037 KWVYMPYNL
-4046 KVIPKYCFSDCSQ
+4046 KVIPQYTFSDCSK
-4059 LQKVVFPKA
+4059 LETIVFPKA
-4068 LTTISKS
+4068 LETIEYS

-4083 ATGNQICGVLPKTLT
+4083 KTDGTICGTFPKTLKM
-4098 TIQEGGFG
+4098 IQQGGFG
-4106 RWNGAPSYLPL
+4106 YWSTPSSSSWPL
-4117 FEYEG
+4117 FAYEG
-4122 TKAEFDSKVTV
+4122 TIAEWNTNVTIEGNNHFKVQ
-4133 GSSNYFRIKCSDG
+4133 CSDG
-4146 NIYTISK
+4146 MITVNK